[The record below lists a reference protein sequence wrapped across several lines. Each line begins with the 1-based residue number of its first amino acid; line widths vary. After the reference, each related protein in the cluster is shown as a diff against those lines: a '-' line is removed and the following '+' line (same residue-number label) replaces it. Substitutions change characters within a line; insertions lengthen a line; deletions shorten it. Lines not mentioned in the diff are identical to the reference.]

1 MNNSKYDAVTV
12 LYRRTIDKIKASP
25 QEWQNF
31 IKSNAVAYNY
41 KLPFCEKIL
50 LYAQRPN
57 AKAVLEMQQWN
68 KSFNRVVARGVKG
81 IAIYN
86 SNIAQRYLKYYF
98 DVSDTL
104 PTANSIDVPIWE
116 VDSANYNIITD
127 YFHNNYDYNDDI
139 TVTIQNAVNSLSTDI
154 IDDYLEN
161 NHDVF
166 SNYSK
171 DNLKVS
177 LHELVNN
184 TSSLLITERL
194 GINKNDFYDND
205 FDFISTCNR
214 DEVIFVG
221 NIVTNVT
228 SEILSDISRLVLLDR
243 RKSYENSKGQG
254 QWSNLHSTRGL
265 SSTKSSN
272 RNETSTR
279 EVRRDEVQVSER
291 EQGSQVLESVNI
303 RQTERTST
311 ENSRP
316 SKSESGTLS
325 QTDGERG
332 TSDRGP
338 ESERP
343 NEMGPDDEQH
353 QEQSRGSS
361 SEGNSLQLTETI
373 KPLIEYDEQINSIEQ
388 EAEEQK
394 KSSAFSFTQNDNDI
408 PEEVITSIIQYGGS
422 IENSKF
428 RIYEQFQKSLSK
440 KENADFLKDEYG
452 SGGVYPFAVTSTY
465 SSYLDF
471 DSRGIHIDYEP
482 NDGNRISVTLK
493 WNEVE
498 KRVSELIL
506 TDKYLSPNEMDKYV
520 EKTLADKIETENK
533 NNNIKNKDYSFDYQL
548 LDRLRSDCRYYL
560 DGHRN
565 PDLLWAGSVEEQIK
579 EMRKL
584 YNSFPS
590 DKKPQWITEEDINH
604 FEVEML
610 NDNNINI
617 DLEDYVGKEITID
630 ERLFTIEN
638 IKNNKVELRDITN
651 PTSVPI
657 FRFESTEFIK
667 HILDNNSVEYEYSY
681 KQGDI
686 VHINSMDF
694 VVRSVDGD
702 NVVIADVNY
711 PLMVQSFSKND
722 FEDKLALSASNDFL
736 KQVKKSEDEVVES
749 ESVDN
754 LSNITTS
761 KPTEDKAEIVSDIKT
776 KVVTSEKYN
785 FDYSTV
791 SIPTGKKEKYL
802 NNINAIKK
810 LKELEKE
817 NRLATPT
824 EQETLGKYVGWGG
837 LSEAFDKNNL
847 SWTNEYNELSSL
859 LSSDE
864 YSSAREST
872 LSAFYTPTTV
882 TKAIYKVLDK
892 MGFKNGN
899 ILEPSCGVGNF
910 IGMLPKEMSNSNVYG
925 VELDTISSSIAK
937 QLYQKAHIINSP
949 YEDTDL
955 PNNFFDVTI
964 GNVPFGD
971 FKVVDKKYDKYN
983 FLIHDYFFAKSLDKL
998 RPNGVMAFIT
1008 SKGTMDKKNSSF
1020 RRYMSQRADLLGAIR
1035 LPNHTFSSLAGTEVT
1050 SDILFFKKRSN
1061 VTHIEPSWVNVTTS
1075 EDGISL
1081 NNYFV
1086 ENPDMIIGGMKNV
1099 SGRFGLTS
1107 ECVLDDK
1114 EQFEKLLNN
1123 AINNINV
1130 SGITFDDNVIDID
1143 SNDDTEEVIPATADV
1158 KNFSY
1163 AIIDDKIY
1171 YRENSLM
1178 TLQQLGEV
1186 PTKRVK
1192 GLVEIRD
1199 CLRTLIEYESEDYSD
1214 GEIKYQQNKLNVLY
1228 DNFTKDYGAITSR
1241 ANKLAFEK
1249 DSSYY
1254 LLSSLENID
1263 KNNVV
1268 HKADIFTKRTIRP
1281 HKPVT
1286 SVDTSVEALTV
1297 SISEKATIDMEYM
1310 QELVGKT
1317 EEEIYDDL
1325 RGVIFLNPLYD
1336 ENNGADKYINADEY
1350 LSGNVREKLAVATK
1364 LAESNPEYNIN
1375 VMALKDVQPEELS
1388 ASEISVRLGSTWI
1401 PPKYV
1406 EQFVHELMETPFY
1419 AKGIIKVNYI
1429 SVTGEWNIQ
1438 GKSSDR
1444 SNVKAYKTYGTSR
1457 VNGYKII
1464 EDTLNLKDVRV
1475 FDYEET
1481 PDGKKRAILNK
1492 KETTIAQSKQETIKQ
1507 KFVDWIFKDPT
1518 RRNDLCE
1525 IYNKRFNSN
1534 RTREYDGSHINFVG
1548 MNPDITLKEHQ
1559 INAVARILYGGN
1571 TLLAHT
1577 VGAGKTFEMVA
1588 ASQESKRLGLCTK
1601 SMFVVPN
1608 HLTEQW
1614 AKEYLQLY
1622 SSANIL
1628 VATKKDFQT
1637 KNRKRFCSR
1646 IATGDYDAIIIGHS
1660 QFEKIPVSIERQ
1672 RSILEEQLNDVLVG
1686 IQEAKSNIGDNIT
1699 VKALERTKKGI
1710 ENKLK
1715 KLNDQSRKDDVI
1727 TFEELGVDRLFVD
1740 ESHYYK
1746 NLFLYTKMRNVGG
1759 IAQTEAQKSSDMFM
1773 KCRYMDEVTGGKGII
1788 FATGTPISNS
1798 MVELYTIQRYLQYN
1812 TLDENHLLHFDEWAS
1827 TFGETVTAIEL
1838 NPEGSGYRA
1847 KTRFAKFYNLPE
1859 LMTMFKEV
1867 ADIQTADMLKL
1878 PVPKANYHNVVVKP
1892 SEMQIRMVEALSE
1905 RADKVRNNEVDP
1917 TVDNMLKIT
1926 NDGRKLALDQRLIDD
1941 TLDDFPESK
1950 VNVCANNVFKIWQDG
1965 IPKKTTQLIFC
1976 DLSTPSKDKFNVYDD
1991 IKNKLIDKGVPEEEI
2006 AFIHDAKTENQ
2017 KAELFDKVRNGEVRV
2032 LFGSTQKMGAGTNVQ
2047 DRIIASHDL
2056 DCPWRPSDLEQ
2067 RLGRTVRQG
2076 NTNEEVEIYRYVTE
2090 KTFDAY
2096 LYQLV
2101 EGKQKFA
2108 SQIMTSKS
2116 PARIAEDIDETALSY
2131 AEIKMLA
2138 TGNPY
2143 IKEKMDLDIQVQKLE
2158 LLKSSFNS
2166 VKYELEDKI
2175 IKYYPQKILETET
2188 VIEGLKADIK
2198 IANSNKSDKFTGL
2211 VLNGQMY
2218 SDKKEAGTQLLEVT
2232 KKTKKI
2238 KSPKPTKIGEYR
2250 GFDVLC
2256 VYDIW
2261 ERQPYL
2267 KLKNNLSHHLELG
2280 SDTFGNITR
2289 LDNCLNNLT
2298 KLLDSNVAKLDN
2310 VKKQLENA
2318 KEEVKKPFA
2327 QEDEL
2332 KTKKA
2337 RLYELNSML
2346 NLDDTNREKEET
2358 HYYMEVFTEEDKDNL
2373 IANGFDNYVQKE
2385 DSYIF
2390 KVDISDKDKIENILS
2405 SPSQKMCI

>member
-265 SSTKSSN
+265 SGTKSSN
-272 RNETSTR
+272 RNETGTR

-325 QTDGERG
+325 QTDGDRG
-332 TSDRGP
+332 TSDRGT

-343 NEMGPDDEQH
+343 NEVGSVDEQH

-361 SEGNSLQLTETI
+361 GEGNSLQLTDTI

-604 FEVEML
+604 FEAEML
-610 NDNNINI
+610 KDNNINI
-617 DLEDYVGKEITID
+617 DLE
-630 ERLFTIEN
+630 
-638 IKNNKVELRDITN
+638 
-651 PTSVPI
+651 
-657 FRFESTEFIK
+657 
-667 HILDNNSVEYEYSY
+667 NNSAEYEYSY

-722 FEDKLALSASNDFL
+722 FEDKLALSTSNDFL

-754 LSNITTS
+754 LFT
-761 KPTEDKAEIVSDIKT
+761 
-776 KVVTSEKYN
+776 VVTSEKYN

-810 LKELEKE
+810 LKQLEKE
-817 NRLATPT
+817 NRLATPE
-824 EQETLGKYVGWGG
+824 EQEILGKYVGWGG
-837 LSEAFDKNNL
+837 LSEVFDKNNS

-872 LSAFYTPTTV
+872 LSAFYTPSTV
-882 TKAIYKVLDK
+882 TKAIYKVLER

-910 IGMLPKEMSNSNVYG
+910 IGMLPKEMSNNNVYG
-925 VELDTISSSIAK
+925 VELDTISSAIAK
-937 QLYQKAHIINSP
+937 QLYQKANIINSP
-949 YEDTDL
+949 YEEADL

-1020 RRYMSQRADLLGAIR
+1020 RRYMSQRADLIGAIR

-1061 VTHIEPSWVNVTTS
+1061 ITHIEPDWINVTTS

-1081 NNYFV
+1081 NNYFID
-1086 ENPDMIIGGMKNV
+1086 NPDMIIGEMKNV

-1114 EQFEKLLNN
+1114 DKFEELLNN
-1123 AINNINV
+1123 AISNINTD
-1130 SGITFDDNVIDID
+1130 SISFDNTIIIDDNDE
-1143 SNDDTEEVIPATADV
+1143 NEEVIPATSDV

-1163 AIIDDKIY
+1163 TLVDDKIY

-1178 TLQQLGEV
+1178 TLQQLGDI

-1192 GLVEIRD
+1192 GMLGIRD
-1199 CLRTLIEYESEDYSD
+1199 CLRTLIEYETEDYSD

-1241 ANKLAFEK
+1241 ANRLAFEK

-1317 EEEIYDDL
+1317 EEEIYDAL
-1325 RGVIFLNPLYD
+1325 RGVIFLNPLFD
-1336 ENNGADKYINADEY
+1336 ENNGAEKYINADEY

-1444 SNVKAYKTYGTSR
+1444 SNIKAYKTYGTSR

-1464 EDTLNLKDVRV
+1464 EDTLNLKDVRI
-1475 FDYEET
+1475 FDYEEL

-1588 ASQESKRLGLCTK
+1588 AAQESKRLGLCTK

-1622 SSANIL
+1622 PSANIL
-1628 VATKKDFQT
+1628 VSTKKDFQT

-1686 IQEAKSNIGDNIT
+1686 IQEAKSKIGDNIT

-1773 KCRYMDEVTGGKGII
+1773 KCRYMDEITGGKGII

-1965 IPKKTTQLIFC
+1965 ISKKTTQLIFC

-2017 KAELFDKVRNGEVRV
+2017 KAELFEKVRNGDVRV

-2175 IKYYPQKILETET
+2175 IKYYPQEILKTET

-2218 SDKKEAGTQLLEVT
+2218 SDKKEAGTQLLEV
-2232 KKTKKI
+2232 TKKI

-2298 KLLDSNVAKLDN
+2298 KLLDNNVAKLDN
-2310 VKKQLENA
+2310 VKNQLENA

-2327 QEDEL
+2327 QEEEL

-2346 NLDDTNREKEET
+2346 NLDDTNRTEKKET
-2358 HYYMEVFTEEDKDNL
+2358 PYYNEVFSEEDKDTL
-2373 IANGFDNYVQKE
+2373 VQNGFDNYVQKE

>member
-272 RNETSTR
+272 RNETGTR

-311 ENSRP
+311 ENSGP

-332 TSDRGP
+332 TSDRGT

-343 NEMGPDDEQH
+343 NEVGSVDEQH

-361 SEGNSLQLTETI
+361 GEGNSLQLTDTI

-498 KRVSELIL
+498 KRVSELIM

-520 EKTLADKIETENK
+520 EKTLADKIETESK
-533 NNNIKNKDYSFDYQL
+533 
-548 LDRLRSDCRYYL
+548 
-560 DGHRN
+560 
-565 PDLLWAGSVEEQIK
+565 
-579 EMRKL
+579 
-584 YNSFPS
+584 
-590 DKKPQWITEEDINH
+590 
-604 FEVEML
+604 

-651 PTSVPI
+651 PNSIPI

-667 HILDNNSVEYEYSY
+667 NILDNNSAEYEYSY

-694 VVRSVDGD
+694 VVRSVNDD
-702 NVVIADVNY
+702 SVVIADVNY
-711 PLMVQSFSKND
+711 PLMVQSFSKSD
-722 FEDKLALSASNDFL
+722 FEDKLSLSTSNDFL
-736 KQVKKSEDEVVES
+736 KQVKNSEDEVVES

-754 LSNITTS
+754 LSTVE
-761 KPTEDKAEIVSDIKT
+761 PTEEKTENNSDSRT

-810 LKELEKE
+810 LKELDKG
-817 NRLATPT
+817 NRLATPE
-824 EQETLGKYVGWGG
+824 EQEILGKYVGWGG
-837 LSEAFDKNNL
+837 LSEAFDNNNL

-859 LSSDE
+859 LSPDE

-872 LSAFYTPTTV
+872 LSAFYTPSTV

-1020 RRYMSQRADLLGAIR
+1020 RRYLSQRADLLGAIR
-1035 LPNHTFSSLAGTEVT
+1035 LPHHTFSSLAGTDVT

-1086 ENPDMIIGGMKNV
+1086 ENPSMIIGEMKNV

-1114 EQFEKLLNN
+1114 DQFEELLNN
-1123 AINNINV
+1123 AINNINI

-1163 AIIDDKIY
+1163 AIIDNKIY

-1192 GLVEIRD
+1192 GLVDIRD

-1228 DNFTKDYGAITSR
+1228 DNFTKDYGSITSR
-1241 ANKLAFEK
+1241 ANRLAFDK

-1336 ENNGADKYINADEY
+1336 ENNGAEKYINADEY

-1364 LAESNPEYNIN
+1364 FAESNPEYNIN

-1492 KETTIAQSKQETIKQ
+1492 KETTIAQSKQDTIKQ

-1548 MNPDITLKEHQ
+1548 MNSDITLKKHQ

-1608 HLTEQW
+1608 YLTEQW

-1622 SSANIL
+1622 PSANIL
-1628 VATKKDFQT
+1628 IATKKDFQT

-1686 IQEAKSNIGDNIT
+1686 IQKAKSKIGDNIT

-1812 TLDENHLLHFDEWAS
+1812 TLAENHLLHFDEWAS

-1965 IPKKTTQLIFC
+1965 VPKKTTQLIFC

-2017 KAELFDKVRNGEVRV
+2017 KAELFEKVRNGDVRV

-2232 KKTKKI
+2232 KKI

-2250 GFDVLC
+2250 GFDLLC

-2310 VKKQLENA
+2310 VKNQLENA

-2327 QEDEL
+2327 QDEEL
-2332 KTKKA
+2332 KAKKA

-2358 HYYMEVFTEEDKDNL
+2358 PYYKEVFTEEDKDNL

>member
-316 SKSESGTLS
+316 SKSESGTLN

-332 TSDRGP
+332 TSDRGT
-338 ESERP
+338 ENERS
-343 NEMGPDDEQH
+343 NEVGSVDEQH

-361 SEGNSLQLTETI
+361 GEGNSLQLTETI

-590 DKKPQWITEEDINH
+590 DKKPLWITEEDINH
-604 FEVEML
+604 FEAEML
-610 NDNNINI
+610 KDNNINI
-617 DLEDYVGKEITID
+617 DLE
-630 ERLFTIEN
+630 
-638 IKNNKVELRDITN
+638 
-651 PTSVPI
+651 
-657 FRFESTEFIK
+657 
-667 HILDNNSVEYEYSY
+667 NNSAEYEYSY

-722 FEDKLALSASNDFL
+722 FDDKLALSTSNDFL

-754 LSNITTS
+754 LSTVE
-761 KPTEDKAEIVSDIKT
+761 PTEEKAEIVSDT
-776 KVVTSEKYN
+776 VVTSEKYN

-791 SIPTGKKEKYL
+791 SIPTNKKEKYL

-810 LKELEKE
+810 LKQLEKE
-817 NRLATPT
+817 NRLATPE

-837 LSEAFDKNNL
+837 LSEAFDKNNS

-859 LSSDE
+859 LSPDE

-872 LSAFYTPTTV
+872 LSAFYTPSTV
-882 TKAIYKVLDK
+882 TKAIYKVLDR

-910 IGMLPKEMSNSNVYG
+910 IGMLPTEMSNSNVYG

-937 QLYQKAHIINSP
+937 QLYQKANIINSP

-1020 RRYMSQRADLLGAIR
+1020 RRYMSQRADLIGAIR
-1035 LPNHTFSSLAGTEVT
+1035 LHNHTFSSLAGTEVT

-1086 ENPDMIIGGMKNV
+1086 ENPNMIIGEMKNV
-1099 SGRFGLTS
+1099 SGRYGLTS

-1114 EQFEKLLNN
+1114 NQFEELLNN

-1163 AIIDDKIY
+1163 AIVDDKIY

-1178 TLQQLGEV
+1178 TLQELGEV

-1214 GEIKYQQNKLNVLY
+1214 GEIKYQQNKLNVFY

-1241 ANKLAFEK
+1241 ANRLAFEK

-1254 LLSSLENID
+1254 LLSSLENFD

-1325 RGVIFLNPLYD
+1325 RGVIFLNPLFD

-1364 LAESNPEYNIN
+1364 LAENNPEYNIN

-1419 AKGIIKVNYI
+1419 LKGIIKVNYI

-1622 SSANIL
+1622 PSANIL
-1628 VATKKDFQT
+1628 VSTKKDFQT

-1686 IQEAKSNIGDNIT
+1686 IQEAKSKIGDNIT

-1965 IPKKTTQLIFC
+1965 VPKKTTQLIFC

-2017 KAELFDKVRNGEVRV
+2017 KAELFEKVRNGDVRV

-2047 DRIIASHDL
+2047 DKIIASHDL

-2175 IKYYPQKILETET
+2175 IKYYPQEILKTET

-2218 SDKKEAGTQLLEVT
+2218 SDKKEAGTQLLEV
-2232 KKTKKI
+2232 TKKI

-2298 KLLDSNVAKLDN
+2298 KLLDNNVAKLDN
-2310 VKKQLENA
+2310 VKNQLENA

-2327 QEDEL
+2327 QEEEL

-2346 NLDDTNREKEET
+2346 NLDDTNRTEKKET
-2358 HYYMEVFTEEDKDNL
+2358 PYYKEVFSEEDKDTL
-2373 IANGFDNYVQKE
+2373 VQNGFDNYVQKE

>member
-177 LHELVNN
+177 LHELVDN

-272 RNETSTR
+272 RNETGTR

-332 TSDRGP
+332 TSDRGT
-338 ESERP
+338 ENERP
-343 NEMGPDDEQH
+343 NEVGSIDEQH

-361 SEGNSLQLTETI
+361 GEGNSLQLTETI

-482 NDGNRISVTLK
+482 DDGNRISVTLK

-520 EKTLADKIETENK
+520 EKTLADKIKTENK
-533 NNNIKNKDYSFDYQL
+533 KNITKNKDYSFDYQL

-565 PDLLWAGSVEEQIK
+565 PDLLWAGSVEDQIK

-604 FEVEML
+604 FEAEML
-610 NDNNINI
+610 KDNNINI

-638 IKNNKVELRDITN
+638 INNNKVELRDITN
-651 PTSVPI
+651 PSSVPI

-694 VVRSVDGD
+694 VVRSVNDD
-702 NVVIADVNY
+702 SIVIADVNY
-711 PLMVQSFSKND
+711 PLMVQSFSKSD
-722 FEDKLALSASNDFL
+722 FEDKLSLSTSNDFL
-736 KQVKKSEDEVVES
+736 KQVKNSENEVVES
-749 ESVDN
+749 ESVDK
-754 LSNITTS
+754 LSTVE
-761 KPTEDKAEIVSDIKT
+761 PTDAKTEIVSDIKT
-776 KVVTSEKYN
+776 TVVTSEKYN

-810 LKELEKE
+810 LKELDKE
-817 NRLATPT
+817 NRLATPE
-824 EQETLGKYVGWGG
+824 EQEILGKYVGWGG
-837 LSEAFDKNNL
+837 LSEAFDKNNS

-859 LSSDE
+859 LSPDE

-872 LSAFYTPTTV
+872 LSAFYTPSTV

-892 MGFKNGN
+892 MGFKSGN

-910 IGMLPKEMSNSNVYG
+910 IGMLPTEMSNSNVYG

-1020 RRYMSQRADLLGAIR
+1020 RRYLSQRADLLGAIR
-1035 LPNHTFSSLAGTEVT
+1035 LHNHTFSSLAGTEVT

-1061 VTHIEPSWVNVTTS
+1061 VTHIEPSWVNVTTF

-1086 ENPDMIIGGMKNV
+1086 ENPNMIIGEMKNV

-1114 EQFEKLLNN
+1114 EQFEELLNN

-1163 AIIDDKIY
+1163 AIVDDKIY

-1192 GLVEIRD
+1192 GLVDIRD

-1241 ANKLAFEK
+1241 ANRLAFEK

-1254 LLSSLENID
+1254 LLSSLENLD
-1263 KNNVV
+1263 KNKVV

-1325 RGVIFLNPLYD
+1325 RGVIFLNPLFD

-1364 LAESNPEYNIN
+1364 LAENNPEYNIN

-1464 EDTLNLKDVRV
+1464 EDTLNLKDVRI
-1475 FDYEET
+1475 FDYVEL
-1481 PDGKKRAILNK
+1481 PDGKKKAILNK

-1608 HLTEQW
+1608 YLTEQW

-1622 SSANIL
+1622 PSANIL

-1686 IQEAKSNIGDNIT
+1686 IQEAKSKIGDNIT

-1812 TLDENHLLHFDEWAS
+1812 TLAENHLLHFDEWAS

-1965 IPKKTTQLIFC
+1965 VPKKTTQLIFC

-2017 KAELFDKVRNGEVRV
+2017 KAELFEKVRNGDVRV

-2047 DRIIASHDL
+2047 DKIIASHDL

-2143 IKEKMDLDIQVQKLE
+2143 IKEKMDLDIQVQKLD

-2232 KKTKKI
+2232 KKI

-2298 KLLDSNVAKLDN
+2298 KLLDNNVAKLDN
-2310 VKKQLENA
+2310 VKNQLENA

-2327 QEDEL
+2327 QEEEL

-2346 NLDDTNREKEET
+2346 NLDDTNRTEKKET
-2358 HYYMEVFTEEDKDNL
+2358 PYYKEVFTEEDKDNL

>member
-31 IKSNAVAYNY
+31 IKSVAYNY
-41 KLPFCEKIL
+41 KLSFDDKVL

-57 AKAVLEMQQWN
+57 AKAVLELKQWN
-68 KSFNRVVARGVKG
+68 KIFGRVVTKGVKG
-81 IAIYN
+81 IAVFN
-86 SNIAQRYLKYYF
+86 NIPLRHSLKYYF
-98 DVSDTL
+98 DISDTL
-104 PTANSIDVPIWE
+104 PTNHSVDVPIWE
-116 VDSANYNIITD
+116 IDNDNYHIVTD
-127 YFHNNYDYNDDI
+127 YFRSNFDYNDDI
-139 TVTIQNAVNSLSTDI
+139 TVTIQNAVNSLSSDVI
-154 IDDYLEN
+154 NDYLDN
-161 NHDVF
+161 NDNEF
-166 SNYSK
+166 KSYTK
-171 DNLKVS
+171 DNLLSPLKEV
-177 LHELVNN
+177 VNN
-184 TSSLLITERL
+184 SSSLLIAERL
-194 GINKNDFYDND
+194 GINKNDFYDSD
-205 FDFISTCNR
+205 FEFISNCSHKEIN
-214 DEVIFVG
+214 IIG
-221 NIVTNVT
+221 NIVTDV
-228 SEILSDISRLVLLDR
+228 SSGILSDISKLVLLDNR
-243 RKSYENSKGQG
+243 RKSYDNSEGQE
-254 QWSNLHSTRGL
+254 QRTNLHSARGL
-265 SSTKSSN
+265 SSTEPSIG
-272 RNETSTR
+272 NETGTR
-279 EVRRDEVQVSER
+279 KVRRDEILVSEGKEEDNLHR
-291 EQGSQVLESVNI
+291 VIDNGQV
-303 RQTERTST
+303 ERTST

-325 QTDGERG
+325 QTDGDRG
-332 TSDRGP
+332 TSDRGT

-343 NEMGPDDEQH
+343 NEVGSVDEQH

-361 SEGNSLQLTETI
+361 GEGNSLQLTDTI

-604 FEVEML
+604 FEAEML
-610 NDNNINI
+610 KDNNINI
-617 DLEDYVGKEITID
+617 DLE
-630 ERLFTIEN
+630 
-638 IKNNKVELRDITN
+638 
-651 PTSVPI
+651 
-657 FRFESTEFIK
+657 
-667 HILDNNSVEYEYSY
+667 NNSVEYEYSY

-722 FEDKLALSASNDFL
+722 FDDKLALSTSNDFL

-754 LSNITTS
+754 LSTVE
-761 KPTEDKAEIVSDIKT
+761 PTEEKAEIVSDT
-776 KVVTSEKYN
+776 VVTSEKYN

-791 SIPTGKKEKYL
+791 SIPTNKKEKYL

-817 NRLATPT
+817 NRLATPE

-837 LSEAFDKNNL
+837 LSEAFDKNNS
-847 SWTNEYNELSSL
+847 SWINEYNELSSL

-872 LSAFYTPTTV
+872 LSAFYTPSTV
-882 TKAIYKVLDK
+882 TKAIYKVLER

-899 ILEPSCGVGNF
+899 ILEPSCGIGNF
-910 IGMLPKEMSNSNVYG
+910 IGMLPEEMSNSNVYG
-925 VELDTISSSIAK
+925 VELDSISSAIAK
-937 QLYQKAHIINSP
+937 QLYQKANIINSP

-1035 LPNHTFSSLAGTEVT
+1035 LPNYTFSSLAGTEVT

-1086 ENPDMIIGGMKNV
+1086 ENPNMIIGEMKNV

-1114 EQFEKLLNN
+1114 DKFEELLNN
-1123 AINNINV
+1123 AISNINTD
-1130 SGITFDDNVIDID
+1130 SISFDNTIIIDDNDE
-1143 SNDDTEEVIPATADV
+1143 NEEVIPATSDV

-1163 AIIDDKIY
+1163 TLVDDKIY

-1178 TLQQLGEV
+1178 TLQQLGDI

-1192 GLVEIRD
+1192 GMIGIRD
-1199 CLRTLIEYESEDYSD
+1199 CLRTLIEYETEDYSD

-1228 DNFTKDYGAITSR
+1228 DNFTKEFGLINSR
-1241 ANKLAFEK
+1241 ANRMVF
-1249 DSSYY
+1249 DDDNSYY
-1254 LLSSLENID
+1254 LLSSLENLD
-1263 KNNVV
+1263 ENNNLKS
-1268 HKADIFTKRTIRP
+1268 KADIFTKRTIRP

-1297 SISEKATIDMEYM
+1297 SISERATIDMEYM
-1310 QELVGKT
+1310 QNLVGKT
-1317 EEEIYDDL
+1317 EEEIYNDL
-1325 RGVIFLNPLYD
+1325 QGIIFLNPLYS
-1336 ENNGADKYINADEY
+1336 ETNGQDKYLNADEY
-1350 LSGNVREKLAVATK
+1350 LSGNVREKLNIVK
-1364 LAESNPEYNIN
+1364 QLVDIHPEYNIN
-1375 VMALKDVQPEELS
+1375 VIALEKVQPKDLS

-1401 PPKYV
+1401 PSKYV
-1406 EQFVHELMETPFY
+1406 EQFVHELLETPSY
-1419 AKGIIKVNYI
+1419 AKNSIKVNYI
-1429 SVTGEWNIQ
+1429 SYTGEWDIQ
-1438 GKSSDR
+1438 GKSYDR
-1444 SNVKAYKTYGTSR
+1444 GNIKAYKTYGTSR
-1457 VNGYKII
+1457 VNAYKII
-1464 EDTLNLKDVRV
+1464 EDTLNLKDVRI
-1475 FDYEET
+1475 FDYEEL
-1481 PDGKKRAILNK
+1481 PDGKKKAILNK
-1492 KETTIAQSKQETIKQ
+1492 KETTIAQSKQELIKQ
-1507 KFVDWIFKDPT
+1507 KFVDWIFKDQD
-1518 RRNDLCE
+1518 RRNDLCN
-1525 IYNKRFNSN
+1525 IYNHKFNST

-1548 MNPDITLKEHQ
+1548 MNPDITLRVHQ
-1559 INAVARILYGGN
+1559 INAIARILYGGN

-1588 ASQESKRLGLCTK
+1588 AAQESKRLGLCTK

-1614 AKEYLQLY
+1614 AREYLQLY
-1622 SSANIL
+1622 PSANIL
-1628 VATKKDFQT
+1628 VSTKKDFQT
-1637 KNRKRFCSR
+1637 KNRKKFCSK

-1672 RSILEEQLNDVLVG
+1672 RSILEEQLNEIIIG
-1686 IQEAKSNIGDNIT
+1686 IQEAKSKIGDNIT
-1699 VKALERTKKGI
+1699 VKALERSKKGI

-1773 KCRYMDEVTGGKGII
+1773 KCRYMDEVTGGKGIV

-1812 TLDENHLLHFDEWAS
+1812 TLADNQLLHFDEWAS

-1892 SEMQIRMVEALSE
+1892 SERQIEMVQSLSE

-1917 TVDNMLKIT
+1917 SVDNMLKIT

-1941 TLDDFPESK
+1941 SLEDFEGSK
-1950 VNVCANNVFKIWQDG
+1950 VNVCANNVYNIWKDG
-1965 IPKKTTQLIFC
+1965 IEDKTTQLVFC
-1976 DLSTPSKDKFNVYDD
+1976 DLSTPSKEKFNVYYD
-1991 IKNKLIDKGVPEEEI
+1991 IKSKLISKGIPENEI
-2006 AFIHDAKTENQ
+2006 AFIHDAKTEKQ
-2017 KAELFDKVRNGEVRV
+2017 KDELFSKVRSGEVRV

-2076 NTNEEVEIYRYVTE
+2076 NMNKEVEIYRYVTE
-2090 KTFDAY
+2090 QTFDAY

-2108 SQIMTSKS
+2108 SQIMTSKT
-2116 PARIAEDIDETALSY
+2116 PVRIADDIDEAALSY

-2158 LLKSSFNS
+2158 LLKSNFMST
-2166 VKYELEDKI
+2166 KYELEDKI
-2175 IKYYPQKILETET
+2175 SKYYPQEILKGET
-2188 VIEGLKADIK
+2188 VIAGLQADINVVNVK
-2198 IANSNKSDKFTGL
+2198 KSDEFSGM

-2218 SDKKEAGTQLLEVT
+2218 ADKKEAGIQLLEIS
-2232 KKTKKI
+2232 KKI
-2238 KSPKPTKIGEYR
+2238 KDTKPSKIGEYR

-2256 VYDIW
+2256 AYDFW
-2261 ERQPYL
+2261 ERKPYL
-2267 KLKNNLSHHLELG
+2267 KLKNNLSHHLEIG
-2280 SDTFGNITR
+2280 TDTFGNITR
-2289 LDNCLNNLT
+2289 MDNCLNSLS
-2298 KLLDSNVAKLDN
+2298 KLLDENKVKLEN
-2310 VKKQLENA
+2310 IKIQLENA
-2318 KEEVKKPFA
+2318 KEEVNKPFPEA
-2327 QEDEL
+2327 KEL
-2332 KTKKA
+2332 EIKKA
-2337 RLYELNSML
+2337 RLTELNSML
-2346 NLDDTNREKEET
+2346 NLDTNREEKEET
-2358 HYYMEVFTEEDKDNL
+2358 PYYKEVFTDEDKDLL
-2373 IANGFDNYVQKE
+2373 ISNGFDNYVQRE

-2390 KVDISDKDKIENILS
+2390 KVDMNDKDKIEDILAK
-2405 SPSQKMCI
+2405 QNKKMCI

>member
-98 DVSDTL
+98 DISDTL

-332 TSDRGP
+332 TSDRGT

-343 NEMGPDDEQH
+343 NEVGSIDEQH

-361 SEGNSLQLTETI
+361 GEGNSLQLTETI

-520 EKTLADKIETENK
+520 EKTLADKIKTENK
-533 NNNIKNKDYSFDYQL
+533 KNITKNKDYSFDYQL

-565 PDLLWAGSVEEQIK
+565 PDLLWAGSVEDQIK

-590 DKKPQWITEEDINH
+590 DKKPQWITDEDINH
-604 FEVEML
+604 FEAEML

-617 DLEDYVGKEITID
+617 DL
-630 ERLFTIEN
+630 EN

-651 PTSVPI
+651 PNSIPI

-711 PLMVQSFSKND
+711 PLMVQSFSKSD
-722 FEDKLALSASNDFL
+722 FEDKLSLSTSNDFL
-736 KQVKKSEDEVVES
+736 KQVKNSEDEVVES

-754 LSNITTS
+754 LSTVE
-761 KPTEDKAEIVSDIKT
+761 PTEEKTEIESDIKT

-810 LKELEKE
+810 LKELDKE
-817 NRLATPT
+817 NRLATPE
-824 EQETLGKYVGWGG
+824 EQEILGKYVGWGG
-837 LSEAFDKNNL
+837 LSEAFDKKNS
-847 SWTNEYNELSSL
+847 SWSNEYNELSSL

-998 RPNGVMAFIT
+998 RPAGVMAFIT

-1020 RRYMSQRADLLGAIR
+1020 RRYLSQRADLLGAIR
-1035 LPNHTFSSLAGTEVT
+1035 LPNHTFSSLAGTDVT

-1086 ENPDMIIGGMKNV
+1086 ENPSMIIGEMKNV

-1114 EQFEKLLNN
+1114 DQFEELLNN

-1163 AIIDDKIY
+1163 AIVDDKIY

-1192 GLVEIRD
+1192 GLVDIRD

-1241 ANKLAFEK
+1241 ANRLAFDK

-1350 LSGNVREKLAVATK
+1350 LSGNVREKFAVATK

-1548 MNPDITLKEHQ
+1548 MNPDIALREHQ

-1622 SSANIL
+1622 PSANIL

-1672 RSILEEQLNDVLVG
+1672 RSILEEQLNDVLIG
-1686 IQEAKSNIGDNIT
+1686 IQEAKSKIGDNIT

-1746 NLFLYTKMRNVGG
+1746 NLFLYTKIRNVGG

-1812 TLDENHLLHFDEWAS
+1812 TLAENHLLHFDEWAS

-2017 KAELFDKVRNGEVRV
+2017 KAELFEKVRNGDVRV

-2076 NTNEEVEIYRYVTE
+2076 NTNDEVEIYRYVTE

-2198 IANSNKSDKFTGL
+2198 IANSNKSDKFIGL

-2218 SDKKEAGTQLLEVT
+2218 SDKKEAGIQLLEV
-2232 KKTKKI
+2232 TKKI

-2261 ERQPYL
+2261 QRQPYL

-2310 VKKQLENA
+2310 VKNQLENA

-2327 QEDEL
+2327 QDEEL
-2332 KTKKA
+2332 KAKKA

-2358 HYYMEVFTEEDKDNL
+2358 PYYKEVFTEEDKDNL
-2373 IANGFDNYVQKE
+2373 IANGYDNYVQKE

>member
-12 LYRRTIDKIKASP
+12 LYRRTIDKIKTSP
-25 QEWQNF
+25 QEWQKF
-31 IKSNAVAYNY
+31 IKSVAYNY
-41 KLPFCEKIL
+41 KLSFDDKVL
-50 LYAQRPN
+50 LYAQKPN
-57 AKAVLEMQQWN
+57 AKAVLELKQWN
-68 KSFNRVVARGVKG
+68 KIFGRVVTKGVKG
-81 IAIYN
+81 IAVFN
-86 SNIAQRYLKYYF
+86 NIPLRHSLKYYF
-98 DVSDTL
+98 DISDTL
-104 PTANSIDVPIWE
+104 PTNHSVDVPIWE
-116 VDSANYNIITD
+116 INNDNYHIVTD
-127 YFHNNYDYNDDI
+127 YFRSNFDYNDDI
-139 TVTIQNAVNSLSTDI
+139 TVTIQNAVNSLSSDVI
-154 IDDYLEN
+154 NDYLDN
-161 NHDVF
+161 NDNEF
-166 SNYSK
+166 KSYTK
-171 DNLKVS
+171 DNLLSPLKEV
-177 LHELVNN
+177 VNN
-184 TSSLLITERL
+184 SSSLLIAERL
-194 GINKNDFYDND
+194 GINKNDFYDSD
-205 FDFISTCNR
+205 FEFISNCSHKEIN
-214 DEVIFVG
+214 IIG
-221 NIVTNVT
+221 NIVTDV
-228 SEILSDISRLVLLDR
+228 SSGILSDISKLVLLDNR
-243 RKSYENSKGQG
+243 RKSYDNSEGQE
-254 QWSNLHSTRGL
+254 QRTNLHSARGL
-265 SSTKSSN
+265 SSTEPSIG
-272 RNETSTR
+272 NETGTR
-279 EVRRDEVQVSER
+279 KVRRDEILVSEGKEEDNLHR
-291 EQGSQVLESVNI
+291 VIDNGQV
-303 RQTERTST
+303 ERTST
-311 ENSRP
+311 ENSGP

-332 TSDRGP
+332 TSDRGT
-338 ESERP
+338 ENERP
-343 NEMGPDDEQH
+343 NEVGSIDEQH

-361 SEGNSLQLTETI
+361 GEGNSLQLTETI

-388 EAEEQK
+388 EAEEQIN
-394 KSSAFSFTQNDNDI
+394 SSAFSFTHNDNSI

-520 EKTLADKIETENK
+520 EKTLADKIETENT

-604 FEVEML
+604 FEAEML
-610 NDNNINI
+610 KDNNINI
-617 DLEDYVGKEITID
+617 DLE
-630 ERLFTIEN
+630 
-638 IKNNKVELRDITN
+638 
-651 PTSVPI
+651 
-657 FRFESTEFIK
+657 
-667 HILDNNSVEYEYSY
+667 NNSVEYEYSY

-722 FEDKLALSASNDFL
+722 FDDKLALSTSNDFL

-761 KPTEDKAEIVSDIKT
+761 EPTEDKAETDIKT

-817 NRLATPT
+817 NRLATPE

-837 LSEAFDKNNL
+837 LSEVFDKNNS

-882 TKAIYKVLDK
+882 TKAIYKVLDR

-910 IGMLPKEMSNSNVYG
+910 IGMLPTEMSNSNVYG

-937 QLYQKAHIINSP
+937 QLYQKANIINSP

-1061 VTHIEPSWVNVTTS
+1061 ITHIEPDWINVTTS

-1081 NNYFV
+1081 NNYFID
-1086 ENPDMIIGGMKNV
+1086 NPDMIIGEMKNV
-1099 SGRFGLTS
+1099 SGRYGLTS

-1114 EQFEKLLNN
+1114 NQFEELLNN

-1178 TLQQLGEV
+1178 TLQELGEV

-1199 CLRTLIEYESEDYSD
+1199 CLRTLIVYESEDYSD

-1241 ANKLAFEK
+1241 ANRLAFEK

-1325 RGVIFLNPLYD
+1325 RGVIFLNPLFD

-1622 SSANIL
+1622 PSANIL

-1686 IQEAKSNIGDNIT
+1686 IQEAKSKIGDNIT

-1812 TLDENHLLHFDEWAS
+1812 TLAENHLLHFDEWAS

-1965 IPKKTTQLIFC
+1965 VPKKTTQLIFC

-2017 KAELFDKVRNGEVRV
+2017 KAELFEKVRNGDVRV

-2047 DRIIASHDL
+2047 DKIIASHDL

-2232 KKTKKI
+2232 KKI

-2310 VKKQLENA
+2310 VKNQLENA

-2327 QEDEL
+2327 QEEEL

-2358 HYYMEVFTEEDKDNL
+2358 PYYKEVFTEEDKDNL

>member
-161 NHDVF
+161 NHHVF

-177 LHELVNN
+177 LHELVDN

-272 RNETSTR
+272 RNETGTR

-332 TSDRGP
+332 TSDRGT

-343 NEMGPDDEQH
+343 NEVGSVDEQH

-394 KSSAFSFTQNDNDI
+394 KSSAFSFIQNDNDI

-440 KENADFLKDEYG
+440 KENADFLKNEYG

-520 EKTLADKIETENK
+520 EKTLADKIKTENK
-533 NNNIKNKDYSFDYQL
+533 KNITKNKDYSFDYQL

-590 DKKPQWITEEDINH
+590 DKKPQWITEEYINH
-604 FEVEML
+604 FEAEML
-610 NDNNINI
+610 KDNNINI
-617 DLEDYVGKEITID
+617 DLE
-630 ERLFTIEN
+630 
-638 IKNNKVELRDITN
+638 
-651 PTSVPI
+651 
-657 FRFESTEFIK
+657 
-667 HILDNNSVEYEYSY
+667 NNSAEYEYSY

-722 FEDKLALSASNDFL
+722 FEDKLALSTSNDFL

-754 LSNITTS
+754 LSTVE
-761 KPTEDKAEIVSDIKT
+761 PTEEKAEIVSDIKT
-776 KVVTSEKYN
+776 TVVTSEKYN

-810 LKELEKE
+810 LKQLEKE
-817 NRLATPT
+817 NRLATPE
-824 EQETLGKYVGWGG
+824 EQEILGKYVGWGG
-837 LSEAFDKNNL
+837 LSEVFDKNNS

-872 LSAFYTPTTV
+872 LSAFYTPSTV
-882 TKAIYKVLDK
+882 TKAIYKVLER

-899 ILEPSCGVGNF
+899 ILEPSCGIGNF
-910 IGMLPKEMSNSNVYG
+910 IGMLPTEMSNSNVYG

-937 QLYQKAHIINSP
+937 QLYQKANIINSP

-1020 RRYMSQRADLLGAIR
+1020 RRYMSQRADLIGAIR

-1050 SDILFFKKRSN
+1050 SDILFFKRRSN

-1086 ENPDMIIGGMKNV
+1086 ENPNMIIGEMKNV

-1114 EQFEKLLNN
+1114 DKFEELLNN
-1123 AINNINV
+1123 AISNINTD
-1130 SGITFDDNVIDID
+1130 SISFDNTIIIDDNDE
-1143 SNDDTEEVIPATADV
+1143 NEEVIPATSDV

-1163 AIIDDKIY
+1163 TLVDDKIY

-1178 TLQQLGEV
+1178 TLQQLGDI

-1192 GLVEIRD
+1192 GMIGIRD
-1199 CLRTLIEYESEDYSD
+1199 CLRTLIEYETEDYSD

-1228 DNFTKDYGAITSR
+1228 DNFTKEFGLINSR
-1241 ANKLAFEK
+1241 ANRMVF
-1249 DSSYY
+1249 DDDNSYY
-1254 LLSSLENID
+1254 LLSSLENLD
-1263 KNNVV
+1263 ENNNLKS
-1268 HKADIFTKRTIRP
+1268 KADIFTKRTIRP

-1297 SISEKATIDMEYM
+1297 SISERATIDMEYM
-1310 QELVGKT
+1310 QNLVGKT
-1317 EEEIYDDL
+1317 EEEIYNDL
-1325 RGVIFLNPLYD
+1325 QGIIFLNPLYS
-1336 ENNGADKYINADEY
+1336 ETNGQDKYLNADEY
-1350 LSGNVREKLAVATK
+1350 LSGNVREKLNIVK
-1364 LAESNPEYNIN
+1364 QLVDIHPEYNIN
-1375 VMALKDVQPEELS
+1375 VIALEKVQPKDLS

-1401 PPKYV
+1401 PSKYV
-1406 EQFVHELMETPFY
+1406 EQFVHELLETPSY
-1419 AKGIIKVNYI
+1419 AKNSIKVNYI
-1429 SVTGEWNIQ
+1429 SYTGEWDIQ
-1438 GKSSDR
+1438 GKSYDR
-1444 SNVKAYKTYGTSR
+1444 GNVKAYKTYGTSR
-1457 VNGYKII
+1457 VNAYKII
-1464 EDTLNLKDVRV
+1464 EDTLNLKDVRI
-1475 FDYEET
+1475 FDYEEL
-1481 PDGKKRAILNK
+1481 PDGKKKAILNK
-1492 KETTIAQSKQETIKQ
+1492 KETTIAQSKQELIKQ
-1507 KFVDWIFKDPT
+1507 KFVDWIFKDQD
-1518 RRNDLCE
+1518 RRNDLCN
-1525 IYNKRFNSN
+1525 IYNHKFNST

-1548 MNPDITLKEHQ
+1548 MNPDITLRVHQ
-1559 INAVARILYGGN
+1559 INAIARILYGGN

-1588 ASQESKRLGLCTK
+1588 AAQESKRLGLCTK

-1614 AKEYLQLY
+1614 AREYLQLY
-1622 SSANIL
+1622 PSANIL
-1628 VATKKDFQT
+1628 VSTKKDFQT
-1637 KNRKRFCSR
+1637 KNRKKFCSK

-1672 RSILEEQLNDVLVG
+1672 RSILEEQLNEIVIG
-1686 IQEAKSNIGDNIT
+1686 IQEAKSKIGDNIT
-1699 VKALERTKKGI
+1699 VKALERSKKGI

-1773 KCRYMDEVTGGKGII
+1773 KCRYMDEVTGGKGIV

-1812 TLDENHLLHFDEWAS
+1812 TLADNQLLHFDEWAS

-1892 SEMQIRMVEALSE
+1892 SERQIEMVQSLSE

-1917 TVDNMLKIT
+1917 SVDNMLKIT

-1941 TLDDFPESK
+1941 SLEDFEGSK
-1950 VNVCANNVFKIWQDG
+1950 VNVCANNVYNIWKDG
-1965 IPKKTTQLIFC
+1965 IEDKTTQLVFC
-1976 DLSTPSKDKFNVYDD
+1976 DLSTPSKEKFNVYYD
-1991 IKNKLIDKGVPEEEI
+1991 IKSKLISKGIPENEI
-2006 AFIHDAKTENQ
+2006 AFIHDAKTEKQ
-2017 KAELFDKVRNGEVRV
+2017 KDELFSKVRSGEVRV

-2076 NTNEEVEIYRYVTE
+2076 NMNKEVEIYRYVTE
-2090 KTFDAY
+2090 QTFDAY

-2108 SQIMTSKS
+2108 SQIMTSKT
-2116 PARIAEDIDETALSY
+2116 PVRIADDIDEAALSY

-2158 LLKSSFNS
+2158 LLKSNFMST
-2166 VKYELEDKI
+2166 KYELEDKI
-2175 IKYYPQKILETET
+2175 SKYYPQEILKGET
-2188 VIEGLKADIK
+2188 VIAGLQADINVVNVK
-2198 IANSNKSDKFTGL
+2198 KSDEFSGM
-2211 VLNGQMY
+2211 VLNSQMY
-2218 SDKKEAGTQLLEVT
+2218 ADKKEAGIQLLEI
-2232 KKTKKI
+2232 TKKI
-2238 KSPKPTKIGEYR
+2238 KDTKPSKIGEYR

-2256 VYDIW
+2256 AYDFW
-2261 ERQPYL
+2261 ERKPYL
-2267 KLKNNLSHHLELG
+2267 KLKNNLSHHLEIG
-2280 SDTFGNITR
+2280 TDTFGNITR
-2289 LDNCLNNLT
+2289 MDNCLNSLS
-2298 KLLDSNVAKLDN
+2298 KLLDENKVKLEN
-2310 VKKQLENA
+2310 IKIQLENA
-2318 KEEVKKPFA
+2318 KEEVNKPFSEA
-2327 QEDEL
+2327 KEL
-2332 KTKKA
+2332 EIKKA
-2337 RLYELNSML
+2337 RLTELNSML
-2346 NLDDTNREKEET
+2346 NLDTNREEKEET
-2358 HYYMEVFTEEDKDNL
+2358 PYYKEVFSEEDKDTL
-2373 IANGFDNYVQKE
+2373 VQNGFDNYVQKE

>member
-272 RNETSTR
+272 RNETGTR

-332 TSDRGP
+332 TSDQGT

-343 NEMGPDDEQH
+343 NEVGSVDEQH

-361 SEGNSLQLTETI
+361 GEGNSLQLTDTI
-373 KPLIEYDEQINSIEQ
+373 KPLIEYNEQINSIEQ
-388 EAEEQK
+388 EAEEQIN
-394 KSSAFSFTQNDNDI
+394 SSAFSFTHNDNDI
-408 PEEVITSIIQYGGS
+408 PEEVITSIIQYGSS

-440 KENADFLKDEYG
+440 KENADFLKNEYG

-506 TDKYLSPNEMDKYV
+506 TDKYLSTNEMDKYV

-604 FEVEML
+604 FEAEML
-610 NDNNINI
+610 KDNNINI
-617 DLEDYVGKEITID
+617 DLE
-630 ERLFTIEN
+630 
-638 IKNNKVELRDITN
+638 
-651 PTSVPI
+651 
-657 FRFESTEFIK
+657 
-667 HILDNNSVEYEYSY
+667 NNSAEYEYSY

-722 FEDKLALSASNDFL
+722 FDDKLALSTSNDFL

-754 LSNITTS
+754 LSTVE
-761 KPTEDKAEIVSDIKT
+761 PTEEKAEIVSDT
-776 KVVTSEKYN
+776 VVTSEKYN

-791 SIPTGKKEKYL
+791 SIPTNKKEKYL

-817 NRLATPT
+817 NRLATPE

-837 LSEAFDKNNL
+837 LSEAFDKNNS

-859 LSSDE
+859 LSPDE

-882 TKAIYKVLDK
+882 TKAIYKVLDR

-910 IGMLPKEMSNSNVYG
+910 IGMLPTEMSNSNVYG

-937 QLYQKAHIINSP
+937 QLYQKANIINSP
-949 YEDTDL
+949 YEEADL

-998 RPNGVMAFIT
+998 KPNGVMAFIT

-1020 RRYMSQRADLLGAIR
+1020 RRYMSQRADLIGAIR
-1035 LPNHTFSSLAGTEVT
+1035 LHNHTFSSLAGTEVT

-1061 VTHIEPSWVNVTTS
+1061 ITHIEPDWINVTTS

-1081 NNYFV
+1081 NNYFID
-1086 ENPDMIIGGMKNV
+1086 NPNMIIGEMKNV

-1114 EQFEKLLNN
+1114 DKFEELLNN
-1123 AINNINV
+1123 AISNINTD
-1130 SGITFDDNVIDID
+1130 SISFDNTIIIDDNDE
-1143 SNDDTEEVIPATADV
+1143 NEEVIPATSDV

-1163 AIIDDKIY
+1163 TLVDDKIY

-1178 TLQQLGEV
+1178 TLQQLGDI

-1192 GLVEIRD
+1192 GMIGIRD
-1199 CLRTLIEYESEDYSD
+1199 CLRTLIEYETEDYSD

-1228 DNFTKDYGAITSR
+1228 DNFTKEFGLINSR
-1241 ANKLAFEK
+1241 ANRMVF
-1249 DSSYY
+1249 DDDNSYY
-1254 LLSSLENID
+1254 LLSSLENLD
-1263 KNNVV
+1263 ENNNLKS
-1268 HKADIFTKRTIRP
+1268 KADIFTKRTIRP

-1297 SISEKATIDMEYM
+1297 SISERATIDMEYM
-1310 QELVGKT
+1310 QNLVGKT
-1317 EEEIYDDL
+1317 EEEIYNDL
-1325 RGVIFLNPLYD
+1325 QGIIFLNPLYS
-1336 ENNGADKYINADEY
+1336 ETNGQDKYLNADEY
-1350 LSGNVREKLAVATK
+1350 LSGNVREKLNIVK
-1364 LAESNPEYNIN
+1364 QLVDIHPEYNIN
-1375 VMALKDVQPEELS
+1375 VIALEKVQPKDLS

-1401 PPKYV
+1401 PSKYV
-1406 EQFVHELMETPFY
+1406 EQFVHELLETPSY
-1419 AKGIIKVNYI
+1419 AKNSIKVNYI
-1429 SVTGEWNIQ
+1429 SYTGEWDIQ
-1438 GKSSDR
+1438 GKSYDR
-1444 SNVKAYKTYGTSR
+1444 GNVKAYKTYGTSR
-1457 VNGYKII
+1457 VNAYKII
-1464 EDTLNLKDVRV
+1464 EDTLNLKDVRI
-1475 FDYEET
+1475 FDYEEL
-1481 PDGKKRAILNK
+1481 PDGKKKAILNK
-1492 KETTIAQSKQETIKQ
+1492 KETTIAQSKQELIKQ
-1507 KFVDWIFKDPT
+1507 KFVDWIFKDQD
-1518 RRNDLCE
+1518 RRNDLCN
-1525 IYNKRFNSN
+1525 IYNHKFNST

-1548 MNPDITLKEHQ
+1548 MNPDITLREHQ
-1559 INAVARILYGGN
+1559 INAIARILYGGN

-1588 ASQESKRLGLCTK
+1588 AAQESKRLGLCTK

-1614 AKEYLQLY
+1614 AREYLQLY
-1622 SSANIL
+1622 PSANIL
-1628 VATKKDFQT
+1628 VSTKKDFQT
-1637 KNRKRFCSR
+1637 KNRKKFCSK
-1646 IATGDYDAIIIGHS
+1646 IATGDFDAIIIGHS

-1672 RSILEEQLNDVLVG
+1672 RSILEEQLNEIVIG
-1686 IQEAKSNIGDNIT
+1686 IQEAKSKIGDNIT

-1727 TFEELGVDRLFVD
+1727 TFEKLGVDRLFVD

-1759 IAQTEAQKSSDMFM
+1759 IAQTEAQKSSDIFM
-1773 KCRYMDEVTGGKGII
+1773 KCRYMDEVTGGKGIV

-1812 TLDENHLLHFDEWAS
+1812 TLADNQLLHFDEWAS

-1892 SEMQIRMVEALSE
+1892 SERQIEMVQSLSE
-1905 RADKVRNNEVDP
+1905 RADKVRNNEVDQS
-1917 TVDNMLKIT
+1917 VDNMLKIT
-1926 NDGRKLALDQRLIDD
+1926 SDGRKLALDQRLIDD
-1941 TLDDFPESK
+1941 SLEDFEGSK
-1950 VNVCANNVFKIWQDG
+1950 VNVCANNVYNIWKDG
-1965 IPKKTTQLIFC
+1965 IEDKTTQLVFC
-1976 DLSTPSKDKFNVYDD
+1976 DLSTPSKEKFNVYDD
-1991 IKNKLIDKGVPEEEI
+1991 IKSKLISKGIPENEI
-2006 AFIHDAKTENQ
+2006 AFIHDAKTEKQ
-2017 KAELFDKVRNGEVRV
+2017 KDELFSKVRSGEVRV

-2076 NTNEEVEIYRYVTE
+2076 NMNKEVEIYRYVTE
-2090 KTFDAY
+2090 QTFDAY

-2108 SQIMTSKS
+2108 SQIMTSKT
-2116 PARIAEDIDETALSY
+2116 PVRIADDIDEAALSY

-2158 LLKSSFNS
+2158 LLKSNFMST
-2166 VKYELEDKI
+2166 KYELEDKI
-2175 IKYYPQKILETET
+2175 SKYYPQEILKGET
-2188 VIEGLKADIK
+2188 VIAGLQADINVVNVK
-2198 IANSNKSDKFTGL
+2198 KSDEFSGM

-2218 SDKKEAGTQLLEVT
+2218 ADKKEAGIQLLEI
-2232 KKTKKI
+2232 TKKI
-2238 KSPKPTKIGEYR
+2238 KDTKPSKIGEYR

-2256 VYDIW
+2256 AYDFW
-2261 ERQPYL
+2261 ERKPYL
-2267 KLKNNLSHHLELG
+2267 KLKNNLSHHLEIG
-2280 SDTFGNITR
+2280 TDTFGNITR
-2289 LDNCLNNLT
+2289 MDNCLNSLS
-2298 KLLDSNVAKLDN
+2298 KLLDENKVKLEN
-2310 VKKQLENA
+2310 IKIQLENA
-2318 KEEVKKPFA
+2318 KEEVNKPFPEA
-2327 QEDEL
+2327 KEL
-2332 KTKKA
+2332 EIKKA
-2337 RLYELNSML
+2337 RLTELNSML
-2346 NLDDTNREKEET
+2346 NLDTNREEKEET
-2358 HYYMEVFTEEDKDNL
+2358 PYYKEVFSEEDKDTL
-2373 IANGFDNYVQKE
+2373 VQNGFDNYVQKE

>member
-139 TVTIQNAVNSLSTDI
+139 TVTIQNAVNGLSTDI

-265 SSTKSSN
+265 SGTKSSN
-272 RNETSTR
+272 RNETGTW

-325 QTDGERG
+325 QTDGDRG
-332 TSDRGP
+332 TSDRGT

-343 NEMGPDDEQH
+343 NEVGSVDEQH

-361 SEGNSLQLTETI
+361 GEGNSLQLTDTI

-604 FEVEML
+604 FEAEML
-610 NDNNINI
+610 KDNNINI
-617 DLEDYVGKEITID
+617 DLE
-630 ERLFTIEN
+630 
-638 IKNNKVELRDITN
+638 
-651 PTSVPI
+651 
-657 FRFESTEFIK
+657 
-667 HILDNNSVEYEYSY
+667 NNSAEYEYSY

-722 FEDKLALSASNDFL
+722 FEDKLALSTSNDFL

-754 LSNITTS
+754 LFT
-761 KPTEDKAEIVSDIKT
+761 
-776 KVVTSEKYN
+776 VVTSEKYN

-810 LKELEKE
+810 LKQLEKE
-817 NRLATPT
+817 NRLATPE
-824 EQETLGKYVGWGG
+824 EQEILGKYVGWGG
-837 LSEAFDKNNL
+837 LSEVFDKNNS

-872 LSAFYTPTTV
+872 LSAFYTPSTV
-882 TKAIYKVLDK
+882 TKAIYKVLER

-910 IGMLPKEMSNSNVYG
+910 IGMLPKEMSNNNVYG
-925 VELDTISSSIAK
+925 VELDTISSAIAK
-937 QLYQKAHIINSP
+937 QLYQKANIINSP
-949 YEDTDL
+949 YEEADL

-1020 RRYMSQRADLLGAIR
+1020 RRYMSQRADLIGAIR

-1061 VTHIEPSWVNVTTS
+1061 ITHIEPDWINVTTS

-1081 NNYFV
+1081 NNYFID
-1086 ENPDMIIGGMKNV
+1086 NPDMIIGEMKNV

-1114 EQFEKLLNN
+1114 DKFEELLNN
-1123 AINNINV
+1123 AISNINTD
-1130 SGITFDDNVIDID
+1130 SISFDNTIIIDDNDE
-1143 SNDDTEEVIPATADV
+1143 NEEVIPATSDV

-1163 AIIDDKIY
+1163 TLVDDKIY

-1178 TLQQLGEV
+1178 TLQQLGDI

-1192 GLVEIRD
+1192 GMLGIRD
-1199 CLRTLIEYESEDYSD
+1199 CLRTLIEYETEDYSD

-1241 ANKLAFEK
+1241 ANRLAFEK

-1317 EEEIYDDL
+1317 EEEIYDAL
-1325 RGVIFLNPLYD
+1325 RGVIFLNPLFD
-1336 ENNGADKYINADEY
+1336 ENNGAEKYINADEY

-1464 EDTLNLKDVRV
+1464 EDTLNLKDVRI
-1475 FDYEET
+1475 FDYEEL

-1588 ASQESKRLGLCTK
+1588 AAQESKRLGLCTK

-1622 SSANIL
+1622 PSANIL
-1628 VATKKDFQT
+1628 VSTKKDFQT

-1686 IQEAKSNIGDNIT
+1686 IQEAKSKIGDNIT

-1773 KCRYMDEVTGGKGII
+1773 KCRYMDEITGGKGII

-1965 IPKKTTQLIFC
+1965 ISKKTTQLIFC

-2017 KAELFDKVRNGEVRV
+2017 KAELFEKVRNGDVRV

-2175 IKYYPQKILETET
+2175 IKYYPQEILKTET

-2218 SDKKEAGTQLLEVT
+2218 SDKKEAGTQLLEV
-2232 KKTKKI
+2232 TKKI

-2298 KLLDSNVAKLDN
+2298 KLLDNNVAKLDN
-2310 VKKQLENA
+2310 VKNQLENA

-2327 QEDEL
+2327 QEEEL

-2346 NLDDTNREKEET
+2346 NLDDTNRTEKKET
-2358 HYYMEVFTEEDKDNL
+2358 PYYKEVFSEEDKDTL
-2373 IANGFDNYVQKE
+2373 VQNGFDNYVQKE

>member
-139 TVTIQNAVNSLSTDI
+139 TVTIQNAVNGLSTDI

-265 SSTKSSN
+265 SGTKSSN
-272 RNETSTR
+272 RNETGTW

-325 QTDGERG
+325 QTDGDRG
-332 TSDRGP
+332 TSDRGT

-343 NEMGPDDEQH
+343 NEVGSVDEQH

-361 SEGNSLQLTETI
+361 GEGNSLQLTDTI

-604 FEVEML
+604 FEAEML
-610 NDNNINI
+610 KDNNINI
-617 DLEDYVGKEITID
+617 DLE
-630 ERLFTIEN
+630 
-638 IKNNKVELRDITN
+638 
-651 PTSVPI
+651 
-657 FRFESTEFIK
+657 
-667 HILDNNSVEYEYSY
+667 NNSAEYEYSY

-722 FEDKLALSASNDFL
+722 FEDKLALSTSNDFL

-754 LSNITTS
+754 LFT
-761 KPTEDKAEIVSDIKT
+761 
-776 KVVTSEKYN
+776 VVTSEKYN

-810 LKELEKE
+810 LKQLEKE
-817 NRLATPT
+817 NRLATPE
-824 EQETLGKYVGWGG
+824 EQEILGKYVGWGG
-837 LSEAFDKNNL
+837 LSEVFDKNNS

-872 LSAFYTPTTV
+872 LSAFYTPSTV
-882 TKAIYKVLDK
+882 TKAIYKVLER

-910 IGMLPKEMSNSNVYG
+910 IGMLPKEMSNNNVYG
-925 VELDTISSSIAK
+925 VELDTISSAIAK
-937 QLYQKAHIINSP
+937 QLYQKANIINSP
-949 YEDTDL
+949 YEEADL

-1020 RRYMSQRADLLGAIR
+1020 RRYMSQRADLIGAIR

-1061 VTHIEPSWVNVTTS
+1061 ITHIEPDWINVTTS

-1081 NNYFV
+1081 NNYFID
-1086 ENPDMIIGGMKNV
+1086 NPDMIIGEMKNV

-1114 EQFEKLLNN
+1114 DKFEELLNN
-1123 AINNINV
+1123 AISNINTD
-1130 SGITFDDNVIDID
+1130 SISFDNTIIIDDNDE
-1143 SNDDTEEVIPATADV
+1143 NEEVIPATSDV

-1163 AIIDDKIY
+1163 TLVDDKIY

-1178 TLQQLGEV
+1178 TLQQLGDI

-1192 GLVEIRD
+1192 GMLGIRD
-1199 CLRTLIEYESEDYSD
+1199 CLRTLIEYETEDYSD

-1241 ANKLAFEK
+1241 ANRLAFEK

-1317 EEEIYDDL
+1317 EEEIYDAL
-1325 RGVIFLNPLYD
+1325 RGVIFLNPLFD
-1336 ENNGADKYINADEY
+1336 ENNGAEKYINADEY

-1444 SNVKAYKTYGTSR
+1444 SNIKAYKTYGTSR

-1464 EDTLNLKDVRV
+1464 EDTLNLKDVRI
-1475 FDYEET
+1475 FDYEEL

-1588 ASQESKRLGLCTK
+1588 AAQESKRLGLCTK

-1622 SSANIL
+1622 PSANIL
-1628 VATKKDFQT
+1628 VSTKKDFQT

-1686 IQEAKSNIGDNIT
+1686 IQEAKSKIGDNIT

-1773 KCRYMDEVTGGKGII
+1773 KCRYMDEITGGKGII

-1965 IPKKTTQLIFC
+1965 ISKKTTQLIFC

-2017 KAELFDKVRNGEVRV
+2017 KAELFEKVRNGDVRV

-2175 IKYYPQKILETET
+2175 IKYYPQEILKTET

-2218 SDKKEAGTQLLEVT
+2218 SDKKEAGTQLLEV
-2232 KKTKKI
+2232 TKKI

-2298 KLLDSNVAKLDN
+2298 KLLDNNVAKLDN
-2310 VKKQLENA
+2310 VKNQLENA

-2327 QEDEL
+2327 QEEEL

-2346 NLDDTNREKEET
+2346 NLDDTNRTEKKET
-2358 HYYMEVFTEEDKDNL
+2358 PYYKEVFSEEDKDTL
-2373 IANGFDNYVQKE
+2373 VQNGFDNYVQKE

>member
-272 RNETSTR
+272 RNETGTR

-332 TSDRGP
+332 TSDRGT

-343 NEMGPDDEQH
+343 NEVGSVDEQH

-361 SEGNSLQLTETI
+361 GEGNSLQLTDTI
-373 KPLIEYDEQINSIEQ
+373 KPLIEYNEQINSIEQ
-388 EAEEQK
+388 EAEEQIN
-394 KSSAFSFTQNDNDI
+394 SSAFSFTHNDNDI
-408 PEEVITSIIQYGGS
+408 PEEVITSIIQYGSS

-440 KENADFLKDEYG
+440 KENADFLKNEYG

-506 TDKYLSPNEMDKYV
+506 TDKYLSTNEMDKYV

-604 FEVEML
+604 FEAEML
-610 NDNNINI
+610 KDNNINI
-617 DLEDYVGKEITID
+617 DLE
-630 ERLFTIEN
+630 
-638 IKNNKVELRDITN
+638 
-651 PTSVPI
+651 
-657 FRFESTEFIK
+657 
-667 HILDNNSVEYEYSY
+667 NNSAEYEYSY

-722 FEDKLALSASNDFL
+722 FDDKLALSTSNDFL

-754 LSNITTS
+754 LSTVE
-761 KPTEDKAEIVSDIKT
+761 PTEEKAEIVSDT
-776 KVVTSEKYN
+776 VVTSEKYN

-791 SIPTGKKEKYL
+791 SIPTNKKEKYL

-817 NRLATPT
+817 NRLATPE

-837 LSEAFDKNNL
+837 LSEAFDKNNS

-859 LSSDE
+859 LSPDE

-882 TKAIYKVLDK
+882 TKAIYKVLDR

-910 IGMLPKEMSNSNVYG
+910 IGMLPTEMSNSNVYG

-937 QLYQKAHIINSP
+937 QLYQKANIINSP
-949 YEDTDL
+949 YEEADL

-998 RPNGVMAFIT
+998 KPNGVMAFIT

-1020 RRYMSQRADLLGAIR
+1020 RRYMSQRADLIGAIR
-1035 LPNHTFSSLAGTEVT
+1035 LHNHTFSSLAGTEVT

-1061 VTHIEPSWVNVTTS
+1061 ITHIEPDWINVTTS

-1081 NNYFV
+1081 NNYFID
-1086 ENPDMIIGGMKNV
+1086 NPNMIIGEMKNV

-1114 EQFEKLLNN
+1114 DKFEELLNN
-1123 AINNINV
+1123 AISNINTD
-1130 SGITFDDNVIDID
+1130 SISFDNTIIIDDNDE
-1143 SNDDTEEVIPATADV
+1143 NEEVIPATSDV

-1163 AIIDDKIY
+1163 TLVDDKIY

-1178 TLQQLGEV
+1178 TLQQLGDI

-1192 GLVEIRD
+1192 GMIGIRD
-1199 CLRTLIEYESEDYSD
+1199 CLRTLIEYETEDYSD

-1228 DNFTKDYGAITSR
+1228 DNFTKEFGLINSR
-1241 ANKLAFEK
+1241 ANRMVF
-1249 DSSYY
+1249 DDDNSYY
-1254 LLSSLENID
+1254 LLSSLENLD
-1263 KNNVV
+1263 ENNNLKS
-1268 HKADIFTKRTIRP
+1268 KADIFTKRTIRP

-1297 SISEKATIDMEYM
+1297 SISERATIDMEYM
-1310 QELVGKT
+1310 QNLVGKT
-1317 EEEIYDDL
+1317 EEEIYNDL
-1325 RGVIFLNPLYD
+1325 QGIIFLNPLYS
-1336 ENNGADKYINADEY
+1336 ETNGQDKYLNADEY
-1350 LSGNVREKLAVATK
+1350 LSGNVREKLNIVK
-1364 LAESNPEYNIN
+1364 QLVDIHPEYNIN
-1375 VMALKDVQPEELS
+1375 VIALEKVQPKDLS

-1401 PPKYV
+1401 PSKYV
-1406 EQFVHELMETPFY
+1406 EQFVHELLETPSY
-1419 AKGIIKVNYI
+1419 AKNSIKVNYI
-1429 SVTGEWNIQ
+1429 SYTGEWDIQ
-1438 GKSSDR
+1438 GKSYDR
-1444 SNVKAYKTYGTSR
+1444 GNVKAYKTYGTSR
-1457 VNGYKII
+1457 VNAYKII
-1464 EDTLNLKDVRV
+1464 EDTLNLKDVRI
-1475 FDYEET
+1475 FDYEEL
-1481 PDGKKRAILNK
+1481 PDGKKKAILNK
-1492 KETTIAQSKQETIKQ
+1492 KETTIAQSKQELIKQ
-1507 KFVDWIFKDPT
+1507 KFVDWIFKDQD
-1518 RRNDLCE
+1518 RRNDLCN
-1525 IYNKRFNSN
+1525 IYNHKFNST

-1548 MNPDITLKEHQ
+1548 MNPDITLREHQ
-1559 INAVARILYGGN
+1559 INAIARILYGGN

-1588 ASQESKRLGLCTK
+1588 AAQESKRLGLCTK

-1614 AKEYLQLY
+1614 AREYLQLY
-1622 SSANIL
+1622 PSANIL
-1628 VATKKDFQT
+1628 VSTKKDFQT
-1637 KNRKRFCSR
+1637 KNRKKFCSK
-1646 IATGDYDAIIIGHS
+1646 IATGDFDAIIIGHS

-1672 RSILEEQLNDVLVG
+1672 RSILEEQLNEIVIG
-1686 IQEAKSNIGDNIT
+1686 IQEAKSKIGDNIT

-1727 TFEELGVDRLFVD
+1727 TFEKLGVDRLFVD

-1759 IAQTEAQKSSDMFM
+1759 IAQTEAQKSSDIFM
-1773 KCRYMDEVTGGKGII
+1773 KCRYMDEVTGGKGIV

-1812 TLDENHLLHFDEWAS
+1812 TLADNQLLHFDEWAS

-1892 SEMQIRMVEALSE
+1892 SERQIEMVQSLSE
-1905 RADKVRNNEVDP
+1905 RADKVRNNEVDQS
-1917 TVDNMLKIT
+1917 VDNMLKIT
-1926 NDGRKLALDQRLIDD
+1926 SDGRKLALDQRLIDD
-1941 TLDDFPESK
+1941 SLEDFEGSK
-1950 VNVCANNVFKIWQDG
+1950 VNVCANNVYNIWKDG
-1965 IPKKTTQLIFC
+1965 IEDKTTQLVFC
-1976 DLSTPSKDKFNVYDD
+1976 DLSTPSKEKFNVYDD
-1991 IKNKLIDKGVPEEEI
+1991 IKSKLISKGIPENEI
-2006 AFIHDAKTENQ
+2006 AFIHDAKTEKQ
-2017 KAELFDKVRNGEVRV
+2017 KDELFSKVRSGEVKV

-2076 NTNEEVEIYRYVTE
+2076 NMNKEVEIYRYVTE
-2090 KTFDAY
+2090 QTFDAY

-2108 SQIMTSKS
+2108 SQIMTSKT
-2116 PARIAEDIDETALSY
+2116 PVRIADDIDEAALSY

-2158 LLKSSFNS
+2158 LLKSNFMST
-2166 VKYELEDKI
+2166 KYELEDKI
-2175 IKYYPQKILETET
+2175 SKYYPQEILKGET
-2188 VIEGLKADIK
+2188 VIAGLQADINVVNVK
-2198 IANSNKSDKFTGL
+2198 KSDEFSGM

-2218 SDKKEAGTQLLEVT
+2218 ADKKEAGIQLLEI
-2232 KKTKKI
+2232 TKKI
-2238 KSPKPTKIGEYR
+2238 KDTKPSKIGEYR

-2256 VYDIW
+2256 AYDFW
-2261 ERQPYL
+2261 ERKPYL
-2267 KLKNNLSHHLELG
+2267 KLKNNLSHHLEIG
-2280 SDTFGNITR
+2280 TDTFGNITR
-2289 LDNCLNNLT
+2289 MDNCLNSLS
-2298 KLLDSNVAKLDN
+2298 KLLDENKVKLEN
-2310 VKKQLENA
+2310 IKIQLENA
-2318 KEEVKKPFA
+2318 KEEVNKPFPEA
-2327 QEDEL
+2327 KEL
-2332 KTKKA
+2332 EIKKA
-2337 RLYELNSML
+2337 RLTELNSML
-2346 NLDDTNREKEET
+2346 NLDTNREEKEET
-2358 HYYMEVFTEEDKDNL
+2358 PYYKEVFSEEDKDTL
-2373 IANGFDNYVQKE
+2373 VQNGFDNYVQKE

>member
-272 RNETSTR
+272 RNETGTR

-332 TSDRGP
+332 TSDRGT

-343 NEMGPDDEQH
+343 NEVGSVDEQH

-361 SEGNSLQLTETI
+361 GEGNSLQLTDTI
-373 KPLIEYDEQINSIEQ
+373 KPLIEYNEQINSIEQ
-388 EAEEQK
+388 EAEEQIN
-394 KSSAFSFTQNDNDI
+394 SSAFSFTHNDNDI
-408 PEEVITSIIQYGGS
+408 PEEVITSIIQYGSS

-440 KENADFLKDEYG
+440 KENADFLKNEYG

-604 FEVEML
+604 FEAEML
-610 NDNNINI
+610 KDNNINI
-617 DLEDYVGKEITID
+617 DLE
-630 ERLFTIEN
+630 
-638 IKNNKVELRDITN
+638 
-651 PTSVPI
+651 
-657 FRFESTEFIK
+657 
-667 HILDNNSVEYEYSY
+667 NNSAEYEYSY

-722 FEDKLALSASNDFL
+722 FDDKLALSTSNDFL

-749 ESVDN
+749 ENVDN
-754 LSNITTS
+754 LSTVE
-761 KPTEDKAEIVSDIKT
+761 PTEEKSEIVSDT
-776 KVVTSEKYN
+776 VVTSEKYN

-810 LKELEKE
+810 LKQLEKE
-817 NRLATPT
+817 NRLATPE
-824 EQETLGKYVGWGG
+824 EQEILGKYVGWGG
-837 LSEAFDKNNL
+837 LSEVFDKNNS
-847 SWTNEYNELSSL
+847 SWFNEYNELSSL
-859 LSSDE
+859 LSPDE

-882 TKAIYKVLDK
+882 TKAIYKVLDR

-910 IGMLPKEMSNSNVYG
+910 IGMLPTEMSNSNVYG

-937 QLYQKAHIINSP
+937 QLYQKANIINSP

-1035 LPNHTFSSLAGTEVT
+1035 LPNYTFSSLAGTEVT

-1086 ENPDMIIGGMKNV
+1086 ENPNMIIGEMKNV
-1099 SGRFGLTS
+1099 SGRYGLTS

-1114 EQFEKLLNN
+1114 NQFEELLNN

-1178 TLQQLGEV
+1178 TLQELGEV

-1214 GEIKYQQNKLNVLY
+1214 GEIKYQQNKLNVFY

-1241 ANKLAFEK
+1241 ANRLAFEK

-1254 LLSSLENID
+1254 LLSSLENFD

-1325 RGVIFLNPLYD
+1325 RGVIFLNPLFD

-1364 LAESNPEYNIN
+1364 LAENNPEYNIN

-1419 AKGIIKVNYI
+1419 LKGIIKVNYI

-1622 SSANIL
+1622 PSANIL

-1686 IQEAKSNIGDNIT
+1686 IQEAKSKIGDNIT

-1965 IPKKTTQLIFC
+1965 VPKKTTQLIFC

-2232 KKTKKI
+2232 KKI

-2310 VKKQLENA
+2310 VKNQLENA

-2327 QEDEL
+2327 QEEEL

-2358 HYYMEVFTEEDKDNL
+2358 PYYKEVFTEEDKDNL

>member
-31 IKSNAVAYNY
+31 IKSVAYNY
-41 KLPFCEKIL
+41 KLSFDDKVL

-57 AKAVLEMQQWN
+57 AKAVLELNQWN
-68 KSFNRVVARGVKG
+68 KIFGRVVTKGVKG
-81 IAIYN
+81 IAVFN
-86 SNIAQRYLKYYF
+86 NIPLRHSLKYYF
-98 DVSDTL
+98 DISDTL
-104 PTANSIDVPIWE
+104 PTNHSVDVPIWE
-116 VDSANYNIITD
+116 INNDNYHIVTD
-127 YFHNNYDYNDDI
+127 YFRSNFDYNDDI
-139 TVTIQNAVNSLSTDI
+139 TVTIQNAVNSLSSDVI
-154 IDDYLEN
+154 NDYLDN
-161 NHDVF
+161 NDNEF
-166 SNYSK
+166 KSYTK
-171 DNLKVS
+171 DNLLSPLKEV
-177 LHELVNN
+177 VNN
-184 TSSLLITERL
+184 SSSLLIAERL
-194 GINKNDFYDND
+194 GINKNDFYDSD
-205 FDFISTCNR
+205 FEFISNCSHKEIN
-214 DEVIFVG
+214 IIG
-221 NIVTNVT
+221 NIVTDV
-228 SEILSDISRLVLLDR
+228 SSGILSDISKLVLLDNR
-243 RKSYENSKGQG
+243 RKSYDNSEGQE
-254 QWSNLHSTRGL
+254 QRTNLHSARGL
-265 SSTKSSN
+265 SSTEPSIG
-272 RNETSTR
+272 NETGTR
-279 EVRRDEVQVSER
+279 KVRRDEILVSEGKEEDNLHR
-291 EQGSQVLESVNI
+291 VIDNGQV
-303 RQTERTST
+303 ERTST

-325 QTDGERG
+325 QTDGDRG
-332 TSDRGP
+332 TSDRGT

-343 NEMGPDDEQH
+343 NEVGSVDEQH

-361 SEGNSLQLTETI
+361 GEGNSLQLTDTI

-604 FEVEML
+604 FEAEML
-610 NDNNINI
+610 KDNNINI
-617 DLEDYVGKEITID
+617 DLE
-630 ERLFTIEN
+630 
-638 IKNNKVELRDITN
+638 
-651 PTSVPI
+651 
-657 FRFESTEFIK
+657 
-667 HILDNNSVEYEYSY
+667 NNSAEYEYSY

-711 PLMVQSFSKND
+711 PLMVQSFSKSD
-722 FEDKLALSASNDFL
+722 FEDKLSLSTSNDFL
-736 KQVKKSEDEVVES
+736 KQVKNSENEVVES
-749 ESVDN
+749 ESVDK
-754 LSNITTS
+754 LSTVE
-761 KPTEDKAEIVSDIKT
+761 PTDAKTEIVSDIKT
-776 KVVTSEKYN
+776 TVVTSEKYN

-791 SIPTGKKEKYL
+791 SIPTGKKEKYF

-810 LKELEKE
+810 LKELDKE
-817 NRLATPT
+817 NRLATPE
-824 EQETLGKYVGWGG
+824 EQEILGKYVGWGG
-837 LSEAFDKNNL
+837 LSEAFDKNNS

-859 LSSDE
+859 LSPDE

-872 LSAFYTPTTV
+872 LSAFYTPSTV

-892 MGFKNGN
+892 MGFKSGN

-910 IGMLPKEMSNSNVYG
+910 IGMLPTEMSNSNVYG

-1020 RRYMSQRADLLGAIR
+1020 RRYLSQRADLLGAIR

-1061 VTHIEPSWVNVTTS
+1061 VTHIEPSWVNVTTF

-1086 ENPDMIIGGMKNV
+1086 ENPDMIIGEMKNV

-1114 EQFEKLLNN
+1114 DKFEELLNN
-1123 AINNINV
+1123 AISNINTD
-1130 SGITFDDNVIDID
+1130 SISFDNTIIIDDNDE
-1143 SNDDTEEVIPATADV
+1143 NEEVIPATSDV

-1163 AIIDDKIY
+1163 TLVDDKIY

-1178 TLQQLGEV
+1178 TLQQLGDI

-1192 GLVEIRD
+1192 GMIGIRD
-1199 CLRTLIEYESEDYSD
+1199 CLRTLIEYETEDYSD

-1228 DNFTKDYGAITSR
+1228 DNFTKEFGLINSR
-1241 ANKLAFEK
+1241 ANRMVF
-1249 DSSYY
+1249 DDDNSYY
-1254 LLSSLENID
+1254 LLSSLENLD
-1263 KNNVV
+1263 ENNNLKS
-1268 HKADIFTKRTIRP
+1268 KADIFTKRTIRP

-1297 SISEKATIDMEYM
+1297 SISERATIDMEYM
-1310 QELVGKT
+1310 QNLVGKT
-1317 EEEIYDDL
+1317 EEEIYNDL
-1325 RGVIFLNPLYD
+1325 QGIIFLNPLYS
-1336 ENNGADKYINADEY
+1336 ETNGQDKYLNADEY
-1350 LSGNVREKLAVATK
+1350 LSGNVREKFAVATK

-1622 SSANIL
+1622 PSANIL

-1686 IQEAKSNIGDNIT
+1686 IQEAKSKIGDNIT

-2017 KAELFDKVRNGEVRV
+2017 KAELFEKVRNGDVRV

-2047 DRIIASHDL
+2047 DKIIASHDL

-2211 VLNGQMY
+2211 VLSGQMY

-2232 KKTKKI
+2232 KKI
-2238 KSPKPTKIGEYR
+2238 KSPKLTKIGEYR

-2310 VKKQLENA
+2310 VKNQLENA

-2327 QEDEL
+2327 QEEEL

-2358 HYYMEVFTEEDKDNL
+2358 PYYKEVFTEEDKDNL

>member
-31 IKSNAVAYNY
+31 IKSVAYNY
-41 KLPFCEKIL
+41 KLSFDDKVL

-57 AKAVLEMQQWN
+57 AKAVLELKQWN
-68 KSFNRVVARGVKG
+68 KIFGRVVTKGVKG
-81 IAIYN
+81 IAVFN
-86 SNIAQRYLKYYF
+86 NIPLRHSLKYYF
-98 DVSDTL
+98 DISDTL
-104 PTANSIDVPIWE
+104 PTNHSVDVPIWE
-116 VDSANYNIITD
+116 IDNDNYHIVTD
-127 YFHNNYDYNDDI
+127 YFRSNFDYNDDI
-139 TVTIQNAVNSLSTDI
+139 TVTIQNAVNSLSSDVI
-154 IDDYLEN
+154 NDYLDN
-161 NHDVF
+161 NDNEF
-166 SNYSK
+166 KSYTK
-171 DNLKVS
+171 DNLLSPLKEV
-177 LHELVNN
+177 VNN
-184 TSSLLITERL
+184 SSSLLIAERL
-194 GINKNDFYDND
+194 GINKNDFYDSD
-205 FDFISTCNR
+205 FEFIFNCSHKEIN
-214 DEVIFVG
+214 IIG
-221 NIVTNVT
+221 NIVTDV
-228 SEILSDISRLVLLDR
+228 SSGILSDISKLVLLDNR
-243 RKSYENSKGQG
+243 RKSYDNSEGQE
-254 QWSNLHSTRGL
+254 QRTNLHSARGL
-265 SSTKSSN
+265 SSTEPSIG
-272 RNETSTR
+272 NETGTR
-279 EVRRDEVQVSER
+279 KVRRDEILVSEGKEEDNLHR
-291 EQGSQVLESVNI
+291 VIDNGQV
-303 RQTERTST
+303 ERTST

-325 QTDGERG
+325 QTDGDRG
-332 TSDRGP
+332 TSDRGT

-343 NEMGPDDEQH
+343 NEVGSVDEQH

-361 SEGNSLQLTETI
+361 GEGNSLQLTDTI

-604 FEVEML
+604 FEAEML
-610 NDNNINI
+610 KDNNINI
-617 DLEDYVGKEITID
+617 DLE
-630 ERLFTIEN
+630 
-638 IKNNKVELRDITN
+638 
-651 PTSVPI
+651 
-657 FRFESTEFIK
+657 
-667 HILDNNSVEYEYSY
+667 NNSVEYEYSY

-722 FEDKLALSASNDFL
+722 FDDKLALSTSNDFL

-754 LSNITTS
+754 LSTVE
-761 KPTEDKAEIVSDIKT
+761 PTEEKAEIVSDT
-776 KVVTSEKYN
+776 VVTSEKYN

-791 SIPTGKKEKYL
+791 SIPTNKKEKYL

-817 NRLATPT
+817 NRLATPE

-837 LSEAFDKNNL
+837 LSEAFDKNNS
-847 SWTNEYNELSSL
+847 SWINEYNELSSL

-872 LSAFYTPTTV
+872 LSAFYTPSTV
-882 TKAIYKVLDK
+882 TKAIYKVLER

-899 ILEPSCGVGNF
+899 ILEPSCGIGNF
-910 IGMLPKEMSNSNVYG
+910 IGMLPEEMSNSNVYG
-925 VELDTISSSIAK
+925 VELDSISSAIAK
-937 QLYQKAHIINSP
+937 QLYQKANIINSP

-1035 LPNHTFSSLAGTEVT
+1035 LPNYTFSSLAGTEVT

-1086 ENPDMIIGGMKNV
+1086 ENPNMIIGEMKNV

-1114 EQFEKLLNN
+1114 DKFEELLNN
-1123 AINNINV
+1123 AISNINTD
-1130 SGITFDDNVIDID
+1130 SISFDNTIIIDDNDE
-1143 SNDDTEEVIPATADV
+1143 NEEVIPATSDV

-1163 AIIDDKIY
+1163 TLVDDKIY

-1178 TLQQLGEV
+1178 TLQQLGDI

-1192 GLVEIRD
+1192 GMIGIRD
-1199 CLRTLIEYESEDYSD
+1199 CLRTLIEYETEDYSD

-1228 DNFTKDYGAITSR
+1228 DNFTKEFGLINSR
-1241 ANKLAFEK
+1241 ANRMVF
-1249 DSSYY
+1249 DDDNSYY
-1254 LLSSLENID
+1254 LLSSLENLD
-1263 KNNVV
+1263 ENNNLKS
-1268 HKADIFTKRTIRP
+1268 KADIFTKRTIRP

-1297 SISEKATIDMEYM
+1297 SISERATIDMEYM
-1310 QELVGKT
+1310 QNLVGKT
-1317 EEEIYDDL
+1317 EEEIYNDL
-1325 RGVIFLNPLYD
+1325 QGIIFLNPLYS
-1336 ENNGADKYINADEY
+1336 ETNGQDKYLNADEY
-1350 LSGNVREKLAVATK
+1350 LSGNVREKLNIVK
-1364 LAESNPEYNIN
+1364 QLVDIHPEYNIN
-1375 VMALKDVQPEELS
+1375 VIALEKVQPKDLS

-1401 PPKYV
+1401 PSKYV
-1406 EQFVHELMETPFY
+1406 EQFVHELLETPSY
-1419 AKGIIKVNYI
+1419 AKNSIKVNYI
-1429 SVTGEWNIQ
+1429 SYTGEWDIQ
-1438 GKSSDR
+1438 GKSYDR
-1444 SNVKAYKTYGTSR
+1444 GNIKAYKTYGTSR
-1457 VNGYKII
+1457 VNAYKII
-1464 EDTLNLKDVRV
+1464 EDTLNLKDVRI
-1475 FDYEET
+1475 FDYEEL
-1481 PDGKKRAILNK
+1481 PDGKKKAILNK
-1492 KETTIAQSKQETIKQ
+1492 KETTIAQSKQELIKQ
-1507 KFVDWIFKDPT
+1507 KFVDWIFKDQD
-1518 RRNDLCE
+1518 RRNDLCN
-1525 IYNKRFNSN
+1525 IYNHKFNST

-1622 SSANIL
+1622 PSANIL

-1686 IQEAKSNIGDNIT
+1686 IQEAKSKIGDNIT

-1965 IPKKTTQLIFC
+1965 VPKKTTQLIFC

-2017 KAELFDKVRNGEVRV
+2017 KAELFEKVRNGDVRV

-2047 DRIIASHDL
+2047 DKIIASHDL

-2232 KKTKKI
+2232 KKIKDTKP
-2238 KSPKPTKIGEYR
+2238 SKIGEYR

-2256 VYDIW
+2256 AYDFW
-2261 ERQPYL
+2261 ERKPYL
-2267 KLKNNLSHHLELG
+2267 KLKNNLSHHLEIG
-2280 SDTFGNITR
+2280 TDTFGNITR
-2289 LDNCLNNLT
+2289 MDNCLNSLS
-2298 KLLDSNVAKLDN
+2298 KLLDENKVKLEN
-2310 VKKQLENA
+2310 IKIQLENA
-2318 KEEVKKPFA
+2318 KEEVNKPFPEA
-2327 QEDEL
+2327 KEL
-2332 KTKKA
+2332 EIKKA
-2337 RLYELNSML
+2337 RLTELNSML

-2358 HYYMEVFTEEDKDNL
+2358 PYYKEVFTEEDKDNL

>member
-31 IKSNAVAYNY
+31 IKSVAYNY
-41 KLPFCEKIL
+41 KLSFDDKVL

-57 AKAVLEMQQWN
+57 AKAVLELNQWN
-68 KSFNRVVARGVKG
+68 KIFGRVVTKGVKG
-81 IAIYN
+81 IAVFN
-86 SNIAQRYLKYYF
+86 NIPLRHSLKYYF
-98 DVSDTL
+98 DISDTL
-104 PTANSIDVPIWE
+104 PTNHSVDVPIWE
-116 VDSANYNIITD
+116 INNDNYHIVTD
-127 YFHNNYDYNDDI
+127 YFRSNFDYNDDI
-139 TVTIQNAVNSLSTDI
+139 TVTIQNAVNSLSSDVI
-154 IDDYLEN
+154 NDYLDN
-161 NHDVF
+161 NDNEF
-166 SNYSK
+166 KSYTK
-171 DNLKVS
+171 DNLLSPLKEV
-177 LHELVNN
+177 VNN
-184 TSSLLITERL
+184 SSSLLIAERL
-194 GINKNDFYDND
+194 GINKNDFYDSD
-205 FDFISTCNR
+205 FEFISNCSHKEIN
-214 DEVIFVG
+214 IIG
-221 NIVTNVT
+221 NIVTDV
-228 SEILSDISRLVLLDR
+228 SSGILSDISKLVLLDNR
-243 RKSYENSKGQG
+243 RKSYDNSEGQE
-254 QWSNLHSTRGL
+254 QRTNLHSARGL
-265 SSTKSSN
+265 SSTEPSIG
-272 RNETSTR
+272 NETGTR
-279 EVRRDEVQVSER
+279 KVRRDEILVSEGKEEDNLHR
-291 EQGSQVLESVNI
+291 VIDNGQV
-303 RQTERTST
+303 ERTST

-325 QTDGERG
+325 QTDGDRG
-332 TSDRGP
+332 TSDRGT

-343 NEMGPDDEQH
+343 NEVGSVDEQH

-361 SEGNSLQLTETI
+361 GEGNSLQLTDTI

-388 EAEEQK
+388 EAEEQIN
-394 KSSAFSFTQNDNDI
+394 SSAFSFTHNDNDI
-408 PEEVITSIIQYGGS
+408 PEEVITSIIQYGSS

-533 NNNIKNKDYSFDYQL
+533 NK
-548 LDRLRSDCRYYL
+548 
-560 DGHRN
+560 
-565 PDLLWAGSVEEQIK
+565 
-579 EMRKL
+579 
-584 YNSFPS
+584 

-604 FEVEML
+604 FEAEML
-610 NDNNINI
+610 KDNNINI
-617 DLEDYVGKEITID
+617 DLE
-630 ERLFTIEN
+630 
-638 IKNNKVELRDITN
+638 
-651 PTSVPI
+651 
-657 FRFESTEFIK
+657 
-667 HILDNNSVEYEYSY
+667 NNSVEYEYSY

-722 FEDKLALSASNDFL
+722 FDDKLALSTSNDFL

-754 LSNITTS
+754 LSTVE
-761 KPTEDKAEIVSDIKT
+761 PTEEKAEIVSDT
-776 KVVTSEKYN
+776 VVTSEKYN

-791 SIPTGKKEKYL
+791 SIPTNKKEKYL

-817 NRLATPT
+817 NRLATPE

-837 LSEAFDKNNL
+837 LSEAFDKNNS

-859 LSSDE
+859 LSPDE

-882 TKAIYKVLDK
+882 TKAIYKVLDR

-910 IGMLPKEMSNSNVYG
+910 IGMLPTEMSNSNVYG

-937 QLYQKAHIINSP
+937 QLYQKANIINSP

-1035 LPNHTFSSLAGTEVT
+1035 LPNYTFSSLAGTEVT

-1086 ENPDMIIGGMKNV
+1086 ENPNMIIGEMKNV

-1114 EQFEKLLNN
+1114 DKFEELLNN
-1123 AINNINV
+1123 AISNINTD
-1130 SGITFDDNVIDID
+1130 SISFDNTIIIDDNDE
-1143 SNDDTEEVIPATADV
+1143 NEEVIPATSDV

-1163 AIIDDKIY
+1163 TLVDDKIY

-1178 TLQQLGEV
+1178 TLQQLGDI

-1192 GLVEIRD
+1192 GMIGIRD
-1199 CLRTLIEYESEDYSD
+1199 CLRTLIEYETEDYSD

-1228 DNFTKDYGAITSR
+1228 DNFTKEFGLINSR
-1241 ANKLAFEK
+1241 ANRMVF
-1249 DSSYY
+1249 DDDNSYY
-1254 LLSSLENID
+1254 LLSSLENLD
-1263 KNNVV
+1263 ENNNLKS
-1268 HKADIFTKRTIRP
+1268 KADIFTKRTIRP

-1297 SISEKATIDMEYM
+1297 SISERATIDMEYM
-1310 QELVGKT
+1310 QNLVGKT
-1317 EEEIYDDL
+1317 EEEIYNDL
-1325 RGVIFLNPLYD
+1325 QGIIFLNPLYS
-1336 ENNGADKYINADEY
+1336 ETNGQDKYLNADEY
-1350 LSGNVREKLAVATK
+1350 LSGNVREKLNIVK
-1364 LAESNPEYNIN
+1364 QLVDIHPEYNIN
-1375 VMALKDVQPEELS
+1375 VIALEKVQPKDLS

-1548 MNPDITLKEHQ
+1548 MNSDITLKEHQ

-1622 SSANIL
+1622 PSANIL

-1686 IQEAKSNIGDNIT
+1686 IQEAKSKIGDNIT

-1926 NDGRKLALDQRLIDD
+1926 NDGRKLALDQRLIDN

-2017 KAELFDKVRNGEVRV
+2017 KAELFEKVRNGDVRV

-2047 DRIIASHDL
+2047 DKIIASHDL

-2232 KKTKKI
+2232 KKI

-2310 VKKQLENA
+2310 VKNQLENA

-2327 QEDEL
+2327 QEEEL

-2358 HYYMEVFTEEDKDNL
+2358 PYYKEVFTEEDKDNL

>member
-272 RNETSTR
+272 RNETGTR

-332 TSDRGP
+332 TSDRGT

-343 NEMGPDDEQH
+343 NEVGSVDEQH

-361 SEGNSLQLTETI
+361 GEGNSLQLTDTI
-373 KPLIEYDEQINSIEQ
+373 KPLIEYNEQINSIEQ
-388 EAEEQK
+388 EAEEQIN
-394 KSSAFSFTQNDNDI
+394 SSAFSFTHNDNDI
-408 PEEVITSIIQYGGS
+408 PEEVITSIIQYGSS

-440 KENADFLKDEYG
+440 KENADFLKNEYG

-604 FEVEML
+604 FEAEML
-610 NDNNINI
+610 KDNNINI
-617 DLEDYVGKEITID
+617 DLE
-630 ERLFTIEN
+630 
-638 IKNNKVELRDITN
+638 
-651 PTSVPI
+651 
-657 FRFESTEFIK
+657 
-667 HILDNNSVEYEYSY
+667 NNSAEYEYSY

-722 FEDKLALSASNDFL
+722 FDDKLALSTSNDFL
-736 KQVKKSEDEVVES
+736 KQVKKEDEVVES

-754 LSNITTS
+754 LSTVE
-761 KPTEDKAEIVSDIKT
+761 PTEEKAEIVSDT
-776 KVVTSEKYN
+776 VVTSEKYN

-817 NRLATPT
+817 NRLATPE

-837 LSEAFDKNNL
+837 LSEVFDKNNS
-847 SWTNEYNELSSL
+847 SWINEYNELSSL
-859 LSSDE
+859 LSPDE

-882 TKAIYKVLDK
+882 TKAIYKVLDR

-910 IGMLPKEMSNSNVYG
+910 IGMLPTEMSNSNVYG

-937 QLYQKAHIINSP
+937 QLYQKANIINSP

-1035 LPNHTFSSLAGTEVT
+1035 LPNYTFSSLAGTEVT

-1086 ENPDMIIGGMKNV
+1086 ENPNMIIGEMKNV

-1114 EQFEKLLNN
+1114 DQFEELLNN

-1178 TLQQLGEV
+1178 TLQELGEV

-1241 ANKLAFEK
+1241 ANRLAFEK

-1622 SSANIL
+1622 PSANIL
-1628 VATKKDFQT
+1628 VATKKDFQS

-1686 IQEAKSNIGDNIT
+1686 IQEAKSKIGDNIT

-1965 IPKKTTQLIFC
+1965 VPKKTTQLIFC
-1976 DLSTPSKDKFNVYDD
+1976 DLSTPNKDKFNVYDD

-2017 KAELFDKVRNGEVRV
+2017 KAELFEKVRNGDVRV

-2047 DRIIASHDL
+2047 DKIIASHDL

-2232 KKTKKI
+2232 KKI

-2310 VKKQLENA
+2310 VKNQLENA

-2327 QEDEL
+2327 QEEEL

-2358 HYYMEVFTEEDKDNL
+2358 PYYKEVFTEEDKDNL

>member
-272 RNETSTR
+272 RNETGTR

-332 TSDRGP
+332 TSDRGT

-343 NEMGPDDEQH
+343 NEVGSVDEQH

-361 SEGNSLQLTETI
+361 GEGNSLQLTDTI
-373 KPLIEYDEQINSIEQ
+373 KPLIEYNEQINSIEQ
-388 EAEEQK
+388 EAEEQIN
-394 KSSAFSFTQNDNDI
+394 SSAFSFTHNDNDI
-408 PEEVITSIIQYGGS
+408 PEEVITSIIQYGSS

-440 KENADFLKDEYG
+440 KENADFLKNEYG

-506 TDKYLSPNEMDKYV
+506 TDKYLSTNEMDKYV

-604 FEVEML
+604 FEAEML
-610 NDNNINI
+610 KDNNINI
-617 DLEDYVGKEITID
+617 DLE
-630 ERLFTIEN
+630 
-638 IKNNKVELRDITN
+638 
-651 PTSVPI
+651 
-657 FRFESTEFIK
+657 
-667 HILDNNSVEYEYSY
+667 NNSAEYEYSY

-722 FEDKLALSASNDFL
+722 FDDKLALSTSNDFL

-754 LSNITTS
+754 LSTVE
-761 KPTEDKAEIVSDIKT
+761 PTEEKAEIVSDT
-776 KVVTSEKYN
+776 VVTSEKYN

-791 SIPTGKKEKYL
+791 SIPTNKKEKYL

-817 NRLATPT
+817 NRLATPE

-837 LSEAFDKNNL
+837 LSEAFDKNNS

-859 LSSDE
+859 LSPDE

-882 TKAIYKVLDK
+882 TKAIYKVLDR

-910 IGMLPKEMSNSNVYG
+910 IGMLPTEMSNSNVYG

-937 QLYQKAHIINSP
+937 QLYQKANIINSP
-949 YEDTDL
+949 YEEADL

-998 RPNGVMAFIT
+998 KPNGVMAFIT

-1020 RRYMSQRADLLGAIR
+1020 RRYMSQRADLIGAIR
-1035 LPNHTFSSLAGTEVT
+1035 LHNHTFSSLAGTEVT

-1061 VTHIEPSWVNVTTS
+1061 ITHIEPDWINVTTS

-1081 NNYFV
+1081 NNYFID
-1086 ENPDMIIGGMKNV
+1086 NPNMIIGEMKNV

-1114 EQFEKLLNN
+1114 DKFEELLNN
-1123 AINNINV
+1123 AISNINTD
-1130 SGITFDDNVIDID
+1130 SISFDNTIIIDDNDE
-1143 SNDDTEEVIPATADV
+1143 NEEVIPATSDV

-1163 AIIDDKIY
+1163 TLVDDKIY

-1178 TLQQLGEV
+1178 TLQQLGDI

-1192 GLVEIRD
+1192 GMIGIRD
-1199 CLRTLIEYESEDYSD
+1199 CLRTLIEYETEDYSD

-1228 DNFTKDYGAITSR
+1228 DNFTKEFGLINSR
-1241 ANKLAFEK
+1241 ANRMVF
-1249 DSSYY
+1249 DDDNSYY
-1254 LLSSLENID
+1254 LLSSLENLD
-1263 KNNVV
+1263 ENNNLKS
-1268 HKADIFTKRTIRP
+1268 KADIFTKRTIRP

-1297 SISEKATIDMEYM
+1297 SISERATIDMEYM
-1310 QELVGKT
+1310 QNLVGKT
-1317 EEEIYDDL
+1317 EEEIYNDL
-1325 RGVIFLNPLYD
+1325 QGIIFLNPLYS
-1336 ENNGADKYINADEY
+1336 ETNGQDKYLNADEY
-1350 LSGNVREKLAVATK
+1350 LSGNVREKLNIVK
-1364 LAESNPEYNIN
+1364 QLVDIHPEYNIN
-1375 VMALKDVQPEELS
+1375 VIALEKVQPKDLS

-1401 PPKYV
+1401 PSKYV
-1406 EQFVHELMETPFY
+1406 EQFVHELLETPSY
-1419 AKGIIKVNYI
+1419 AKNSIKVNYI
-1429 SVTGEWNIQ
+1429 SYTGEWDIQ
-1438 GKSSDR
+1438 GKSYDR
-1444 SNVKAYKTYGTSR
+1444 GNVKAYKTYGTSR
-1457 VNGYKII
+1457 VNAYKII
-1464 EDTLNLKDVRV
+1464 EDTLNLKDVCI
-1475 FDYEET
+1475 FDYEEL
-1481 PDGKKRAILNK
+1481 PDGKKKAILNK
-1492 KETTIAQSKQETIKQ
+1492 KETTIAQSKQELIKQ
-1507 KFVDWIFKDPT
+1507 KFVDWIFKDQD
-1518 RRNDLCE
+1518 RRNDLCN
-1525 IYNKRFNSN
+1525 IYNHKFNST

-1548 MNPDITLKEHQ
+1548 MNPDITLREHQ
-1559 INAVARILYGGN
+1559 INAIARILYGGN

-1588 ASQESKRLGLCTK
+1588 AAQESKRLGLCTK

-1614 AKEYLQLY
+1614 AREYLQLY
-1622 SSANIL
+1622 PSANIL
-1628 VATKKDFQT
+1628 VSTKKDFQT
-1637 KNRKRFCSR
+1637 KNRKKFCSK
-1646 IATGDYDAIIIGHS
+1646 IATGDFDAIIIGHS

-1672 RSILEEQLNDVLVG
+1672 RSILEEQLNEIVIG
-1686 IQEAKSNIGDNIT
+1686 IQEAKSKIGDNIT

-1727 TFEELGVDRLFVD
+1727 TFEKLGVDRLFVD

-1759 IAQTEAQKSSDMFM
+1759 IAQTEAQKSSDIFM
-1773 KCRYMDEVTGGKGII
+1773 KCRYMDEVTGGKGIV

-1812 TLDENHLLHFDEWAS
+1812 TLADNQLLHFDEWAS

-1838 NPEGSGYRA
+1838 NPEGY
-1847 KTRFAKFYNLPE
+1847 TL
-1859 LMTMFKEV
+1859 
-1867 ADIQTADMLKL
+1867 I
-1878 PVPKANYHNVVVKP
+1878 
-1892 SEMQIRMVEALSE
+1892 
-1905 RADKVRNNEVDP
+1905 
-1917 TVDNMLKIT
+1917 
-1926 NDGRKLALDQRLIDD
+1926 GR
-1941 TLDDFPESK
+1941 
-1950 VNVCANNVFKIWQDG
+1950 
-1965 IPKKTTQLIFC
+1965 
-1976 DLSTPSKDKFNVYDD
+1976 
-1991 IKNKLIDKGVPEEEI
+1991 
-2006 AFIHDAKTENQ
+2006 
-2017 KAELFDKVRNGEVRV
+2017 
-2032 LFGSTQKMGAGTNVQ
+2032 
-2047 DRIIASHDL
+2047 
-2056 DCPWRPSDLEQ
+2056 
-2067 RLGRTVRQG
+2067 
-2076 NTNEEVEIYRYVTE
+2076 
-2090 KTFDAY
+2090 
-2096 LYQLV
+2096 
-2101 EGKQKFA
+2101 
-2108 SQIMTSKS
+2108 
-2116 PARIAEDIDETALSY
+2116 
-2131 AEIKMLA
+2131 
-2138 TGNPY
+2138 
-2143 IKEKMDLDIQVQKLE
+2143 
-2158 LLKSSFNS
+2158 
-2166 VKYELEDKI
+2166 
-2175 IKYYPQKILETET
+2175 
-2188 VIEGLKADIK
+2188 
-2198 IANSNKSDKFTGL
+2198 
-2211 VLNGQMY
+2211 
-2218 SDKKEAGTQLLEVT
+2218 
-2232 KKTKKI
+2232 
-2238 KSPKPTKIGEYR
+2238 
-2250 GFDVLC
+2250 
-2256 VYDIW
+2256 
-2261 ERQPYL
+2261 
-2267 KLKNNLSHHLELG
+2267 
-2280 SDTFGNITR
+2280 
-2289 LDNCLNNLT
+2289 
-2298 KLLDSNVAKLDN
+2298 
-2310 VKKQLENA
+2310 
-2318 KEEVKKPFA
+2318 
-2327 QEDEL
+2327 
-2332 KTKKA
+2332 
-2337 RLYELNSML
+2337 
-2346 NLDDTNREKEET
+2346 
-2358 HYYMEVFTEEDKDNL
+2358 
-2373 IANGFDNYVQKE
+2373 
-2385 DSYIF
+2385 
-2390 KVDISDKDKIENILS
+2390 
-2405 SPSQKMCI
+2405 

>member
-12 LYRRTIDKIKASP
+12 LYRRTIDKIKTSP
-25 QEWQNF
+25 QEWQKF
-31 IKSNAVAYNY
+31 IKSVAYNY
-41 KLPFCEKIL
+41 KLSFDDKVL

-57 AKAVLEMQQWN
+57 AKAVLELNQWN
-68 KSFNRVVARGVKG
+68 KIFGRVVTKGVKG
-81 IAIYN
+81 IAVFN
-86 SNIAQRYLKYYF
+86 NIPLRHSLKYYF
-98 DVSDTL
+98 DISDTL
-104 PTANSIDVPIWE
+104 PTNHSVDVPIWE
-116 VDSANYNIITD
+116 INNDNYHIVTD
-127 YFHNNYDYNDDI
+127 YFRSNFDYNDDI
-139 TVTIQNAVNSLSTDI
+139 TVTIQNAVNSLSSDVI
-154 IDDYLEN
+154 NDYLDN
-161 NHDVF
+161 NDNEF
-166 SNYSK
+166 KSYTK
-171 DNLKVS
+171 DNLLSPLKEV
-177 LHELVNN
+177 VNN
-184 TSSLLITERL
+184 SSSLLIAERL
-194 GINKNDFYDND
+194 GINKNDFYDSD
-205 FDFISTCNR
+205 FEFISNCSHKEIN
-214 DEVIFVG
+214 IIG
-221 NIVTNVT
+221 NIVTDV
-228 SEILSDISRLVLLDR
+228 SSGILSDISKLVLLDNR
-243 RKSYENSKGQG
+243 RKSYDNSEGQE
-254 QWSNLHSTRGL
+254 QRTNLHSARGL
-265 SSTKSSN
+265 SSTEPSIG
-272 RNETSTR
+272 NETGTR
-279 EVRRDEVQVSER
+279 KVRRDEILVSEGKEEDNLHR
-291 EQGSQVLESVNI
+291 VIDNGQV
-303 RQTERTST
+303 ERTST

-332 TSDRGP
+332 TSDRGT
-338 ESERP
+338 ENEGP
-343 NEMGPDDEQH
+343 NEVGSVDEQH

-361 SEGNSLQLTETI
+361 GEGNSLQLTDTI
-373 KPLIEYDEQINSIEQ
+373 KPLIEYNEQINSIEQ
-388 EAEEQK
+388 EAEEQIN
-394 KSSAFSFTQNDNDI
+394 SSAFSFTHNDNDI
-408 PEEVITSIIQYGGS
+408 PEEVITSIIQYGSS

-440 KENADFLKDEYG
+440 KENADFLKNEYG

-565 PDLLWAGSVEEQIK
+565 PDLLWAGSVGEQIK

-590 DKKPQWITEEDINH
+590 DKKPQWITGEDINH
-604 FEVEML
+604 FEAEML
-610 NDNNINI
+610 KDNNINI
-617 DLEDYVGKEITID
+617 DLE
-630 ERLFTIEN
+630 
-638 IKNNKVELRDITN
+638 
-651 PTSVPI
+651 
-657 FRFESTEFIK
+657 
-667 HILDNNSVEYEYSY
+667 NNSAEYEYSY

-722 FEDKLALSASNDFL
+722 FDDKLALSTSNDFL

-754 LSNITTS
+754 LSTVE
-761 KPTEDKAEIVSDIKT
+761 PTEEKAEIVSDT
-776 KVVTSEKYN
+776 VVTSEKYN

-810 LKELEKE
+810 LKQLEKE
-817 NRLATPT
+817 NRLATPE
-824 EQETLGKYVGWGG
+824 EQEILGKYVGWGG
-837 LSEAFDKNNL
+837 LSEVFDKNNS

-872 LSAFYTPTTV
+872 LSAFYTPSTV
-882 TKAIYKVLDK
+882 TKAIYKVLER

-925 VELDTISSSIAK
+925 VELDTISSAIAK
-937 QLYQKAHIINSP
+937 QLYQKANIINSP

-1020 RRYMSQRADLLGAIR
+1020 RRYMSQRADLIGAIR

-1075 EDGISL
+1075 EDGIPL
-1081 NNYFV
+1081 NNYFI
-1086 ENPDMIIGGMKNV
+1086 ENPNMIIGEMKNV

-1114 EQFEKLLNN
+1114 NQFEELLNN

-1130 SGITFDDNVIDID
+1130 SGITFEDNVIDID

-1163 AIIDDKIY
+1163 AIVDDKIY

-1228 DNFTKDYGAITSR
+1228 DNFTKDYGSIISR
-1241 ANKLAFEK
+1241 ANRLAFEK

-1254 LLSSLENID
+1254 LLSSLENFD

-1325 RGVIFLNPLYD
+1325 RGVIFLNPLFD

-1548 MNPDITLKEHQ
+1548 MNPEIELREHQ

-1588 ASQESKRLGLCTK
+1588 AAQESKRLGLCTK

-1622 SSANIL
+1622 PSANIL
-1628 VATKKDFQT
+1628 VSTKKDFQT
-1637 KNRKRFCSR
+1637 KNRKKFCSK

-1686 IQEAKSNIGDNIT
+1686 IQEAKSKIGDNIT

-1773 KCRYMDEVTGGKGII
+1773 KCRYMDEVTGGKGIV

-1812 TLDENHLLHFDEWAS
+1812 TLADNQLLHFDEWAS

-1878 PVPKANYHNVVVKP
+1878 PVPKTNYHNVVVKP

-2017 KAELFDKVRNGEVRV
+2017 KAELFEKVRNGDIRV

-2076 NTNEEVEIYRYVTE
+2076 NMNKEVEIYRYVTE
-2090 KTFDAY
+2090 QTFDAY

-2108 SQIMTSKS
+2108 SQIMTSKT
-2116 PARIAEDIDETALSY
+2116 PVRIADDIDEAALSY

-2158 LLKSSFNS
+2158 LLKSNFMST
-2166 VKYELEDKI
+2166 KYELEDKI
-2175 IKYYPQKILETET
+2175 SKYYPQEILKGET
-2188 VIEGLKADIK
+2188 VIAGLQADINVVNVK
-2198 IANSNKSDKFTGL
+2198 KSDEFSGM

-2218 SDKKEAGTQLLEVT
+2218 ADKKEAGIQLLEI
-2232 KKTKKI
+2232 TKKI
-2238 KSPKPTKIGEYR
+2238 KDTKPSKIGEYR

-2256 VYDIW
+2256 AYDFW
-2261 ERQPYL
+2261 ERKPYL
-2267 KLKNNLSHHLELG
+2267 KLKNNLSHHLEIG
-2280 SDTFGNITR
+2280 TDTFGNITR
-2289 LDNCLNNLT
+2289 MDNCLNSLS
-2298 KLLDSNVAKLDN
+2298 KLLDENKVKLEN
-2310 VKKQLENA
+2310 IKIQLENA
-2318 KEEVKKPFA
+2318 KEEVNKPFPEA
-2327 QEDEL
+2327 KEL
-2332 KTKKA
+2332 EIKKA
-2337 RLYELNSML
+2337 RLTELNSML
-2346 NLDDTNREKEET
+2346 NLDTNREEKEET
-2358 HYYMEVFTEEDKDNL
+2358 PYYKEVFTDEDKDLL
-2373 IANGFDNYVQKE
+2373 ISNGFDNYVQRE

-2390 KVDISDKDKIENILS
+2390 KVDMNDKDKIEDILAK
-2405 SPSQKMCI
+2405 QNKKCVFRFL

>member
-272 RNETSTR
+272 RNETGTR

-332 TSDRGP
+332 TSDRGT

-343 NEMGPDDEQH
+343 NEVGSVDEQH

-361 SEGNSLQLTETI
+361 GEGNSLQLTDTI
-373 KPLIEYDEQINSIEQ
+373 KPLIEYNEQINSIEQ
-388 EAEEQK
+388 EAEEQIN
-394 KSSAFSFTQNDNDI
+394 SSAFSFTHNDNDI
-408 PEEVITSIIQYGGS
+408 PEEVITSIIQYGSS

-440 KENADFLKDEYG
+440 KENADFLKNEYG

-506 TDKYLSPNEMDKYV
+506 TDKYLSTNEMDKYV

-604 FEVEML
+604 FEAEML
-610 NDNNINI
+610 KDNNINI
-617 DLEDYVGKEITID
+617 DLE
-630 ERLFTIEN
+630 
-638 IKNNKVELRDITN
+638 
-651 PTSVPI
+651 
-657 FRFESTEFIK
+657 
-667 HILDNNSVEYEYSY
+667 NNSAEYEYSY

-722 FEDKLALSASNDFL
+722 FDDKLALSTSNDFL

-754 LSNITTS
+754 LSTVE
-761 KPTEDKAEIVSDIKT
+761 PTEEKAEIVSDT
-776 KVVTSEKYN
+776 VVTSEKYN

-791 SIPTGKKEKYL
+791 SIPTNKKEKYL

-817 NRLATPT
+817 NRLATPE

-837 LSEAFDKNNL
+837 LSEAFDKNNS

-859 LSSDE
+859 LSPDE
-864 YSSAREST
+864 YSSVREST

-882 TKAIYKVLDK
+882 TKAIYKVLDR

-910 IGMLPKEMSNSNVYG
+910 IGMLPTEMSNSNVYG

-937 QLYQKAHIINSP
+937 QLYQKANIINSP
-949 YEDTDL
+949 YEEADL

-1020 RRYMSQRADLLGAIR
+1020 RRYMSQRADLIGAIR
-1035 LPNHTFSSLAGTEVT
+1035 LHNHTFSSLAGTEVT

-1061 VTHIEPSWVNVTTS
+1061 ITHIEPDWINVTTS

-1081 NNYFV
+1081 NNYFID
-1086 ENPDMIIGGMKNV
+1086 NPNMIIGEMKNV

-1114 EQFEKLLNN
+1114 DKFEELLNN
-1123 AINNINV
+1123 AISNINTD
-1130 SGITFDDNVIDID
+1130 SISFDNTIIIDDNDE
-1143 SNDDTEEVIPATADV
+1143 NEEVIPATSDV

-1163 AIIDDKIY
+1163 TLVDDKIY

-1178 TLQQLGEV
+1178 TLQQLGDI

-1192 GLVEIRD
+1192 GMIGIRD
-1199 CLRTLIEYESEDYSD
+1199 CLRTLIEYETEDYSD

-1228 DNFTKDYGAITSR
+1228 DNFTKEFGLINSR
-1241 ANKLAFEK
+1241 ANRMVF
-1249 DSSYY
+1249 DDDNSYY
-1254 LLSSLENID
+1254 LLSSLENLD
-1263 KNNVV
+1263 ENNNLKS
-1268 HKADIFTKRTIRP
+1268 KADIFTKRTIRP

-1297 SISEKATIDMEYM
+1297 SISERATIDMEYM
-1310 QELVGKT
+1310 QNLVGKT
-1317 EEEIYDDL
+1317 EEEIYNDL
-1325 RGVIFLNPLYD
+1325 QGIIFLNPLYS
-1336 ENNGADKYINADEY
+1336 ETNGQDKYLNADEY
-1350 LSGNVREKLAVATK
+1350 LSGNVREKLNIVK
-1364 LAESNPEYNIN
+1364 QLVDIHPEYNIN
-1375 VMALKDVQPEELS
+1375 VIALEKVQPKDLS

-1401 PPKYV
+1401 PSKYV
-1406 EQFVHELMETPFY
+1406 EQFVHELLETPSY
-1419 AKGIIKVNYI
+1419 AKNSIKVNYI
-1429 SVTGEWNIQ
+1429 SYTGEWDIQ
-1438 GKSSDR
+1438 GKSYDR
-1444 SNVKAYKTYGTSR
+1444 GNVKAYKTYGTSR
-1457 VNGYKII
+1457 VNAYKII
-1464 EDTLNLKDVRV
+1464 EDTLNLKDVRI
-1475 FDYEET
+1475 FDYEEL
-1481 PDGKKRAILNK
+1481 PDGKKKAILNK
-1492 KETTIAQSKQETIKQ
+1492 KETTIAQSKQELIKQ
-1507 KFVDWIFKDPT
+1507 KFVDWIFKDQD
-1518 RRNDLCE
+1518 RRNDLCN
-1525 IYNKRFNSN
+1525 IYNHKFNST

-1548 MNPDITLKEHQ
+1548 MNPDITLREHQ
-1559 INAVARILYGGN
+1559 INAIARILYGGN

-1588 ASQESKRLGLCTK
+1588 AAQESKRLGLCTK

-1614 AKEYLQLY
+1614 AREYLQLY
-1622 SSANIL
+1622 PSANIL
-1628 VATKKDFQT
+1628 VSTKKDFQT
-1637 KNRKRFCSR
+1637 KNRKKFCSK
-1646 IATGDYDAIIIGHS
+1646 IATGDFDAIIIGHS

-1672 RSILEEQLNDVLVG
+1672 RSILEEQLNEIVIG
-1686 IQEAKSNIGDNIT
+1686 IQEAKSKIGDNIT

-1727 TFEELGVDRLFVD
+1727 TFEKLGVDRLFVD

-1773 KCRYMDEVTGGKGII
+1773 KCRYMDEVTGGKGIV

-1812 TLDENHLLHFDEWAS
+1812 TLADNQLLHFDEWAS

-1892 SEMQIRMVEALSE
+1892 SERQIEMVQSLSE
-1905 RADKVRNNEVDP
+1905 RADKVRNNEVDQS
-1917 TVDNMLKIT
+1917 VDNMLKIT

-1941 TLDDFPESK
+1941 SLEDFEGSK
-1950 VNVCANNVFKIWQDG
+1950 VNVCANNVYNIWKDG
-1965 IPKKTTQLIFC
+1965 IEDKTTQLVFC
-1976 DLSTPSKDKFNVYDD
+1976 DLSTPSKEKFNVYDD
-1991 IKNKLIDKGVPEEEI
+1991 IKSKLISKGIPENEI
-2006 AFIHDAKTENQ
+2006 AFIHDAKTEKQ
-2017 KAELFDKVRNGEVRV
+2017 KDELFSKVRSGEVRV

-2076 NTNEEVEIYRYVTE
+2076 NMNKEVEIYRYVTE
-2090 KTFDAY
+2090 QTFDAY

-2108 SQIMTSKS
+2108 SQIMTSKT
-2116 PARIAEDIDETALSY
+2116 PVRIADDIDEAALSY

-2158 LLKSSFNS
+2158 LLKSNFMST
-2166 VKYELEDKI
+2166 KYELEDKI
-2175 IKYYPQKILETET
+2175 SKYYPQEILKGET
-2188 VIEGLKADIK
+2188 VIAGLQADINVVNVK
-2198 IANSNKSDKFTGL
+2198 KSDKFSGM

-2218 SDKKEAGTQLLEVT
+2218 ADKKEAGIQLLEI
-2232 KKTKKI
+2232 TKKI
-2238 KSPKPTKIGEYR
+2238 KDTKPSKIGEYR

-2256 VYDIW
+2256 AYDFW
-2261 ERQPYL
+2261 ERKPYL
-2267 KLKNNLSHHLELG
+2267 KLKNNLSHHLKIG
-2280 SDTFGNITR
+2280 TDTFGNITR
-2289 LDNCLNNLT
+2289 MDNCLNSLS
-2298 KLLDSNVAKLDN
+2298 KLLDENKVKLEN
-2310 VKKQLENA
+2310 IKIQLENA
-2318 KEEVKKPFA
+2318 KEEVNKPFPEA
-2327 QEDEL
+2327 KEL
-2332 KTKKA
+2332 EIKKA
-2337 RLYELNSML
+2337 RLTELNSML
-2346 NLDDTNREKEET
+2346 NLDTNREEKEET
-2358 HYYMEVFTEEDKDNL
+2358 PYYKEVFSEEDKDTL
-2373 IANGFDNYVQKE
+2373 VQNGFDNYVQKE

>member
-265 SSTKSSN
+265 SGTKSSN
-272 RNETSTR
+272 RNETGTR

-325 QTDGERG
+325 QTDGDRG
-332 TSDRGP
+332 TSDRGT

-343 NEMGPDDEQH
+343 NEVGSVDEQH

-361 SEGNSLQLTETI
+361 GEGNSLQLTDTI

-408 PEEVITSIIQYGGS
+408 PEEVITSIMQYGGS

-520 EKTLADKIETENK
+520 EKTLDDKIETENK

-604 FEVEML
+604 FEAEML
-610 NDNNINI
+610 KDNNINI
-617 DLEDYVGKEITID
+617 DLE
-630 ERLFTIEN
+630 
-638 IKNNKVELRDITN
+638 
-651 PTSVPI
+651 
-657 FRFESTEFIK
+657 
-667 HILDNNSVEYEYSY
+667 NNSAEYEYSY

-722 FEDKLALSASNDFL
+722 FEDKLALSTSNDFL

-754 LSNITTS
+754 LST
-761 KPTEDKAEIVSDIKT
+761 
-776 KVVTSEKYN
+776 VVTSEKYN

-810 LKELEKE
+810 LKQLEKE
-817 NRLATPT
+817 NRLATPE
-824 EQETLGKYVGWGG
+824 EQEILGKYVGWGG
-837 LSEAFDKNNL
+837 LSEVFDKNNS

-872 LSAFYTPTTV
+872 LSAFYTPSTV
-882 TKAIYKVLDK
+882 TKAIYKVLER

-910 IGMLPKEMSNSNVYG
+910 IGMLPKEMSNNNVYG
-925 VELDTISSSIAK
+925 VELDTISSAIAK
-937 QLYQKAHIINSP
+937 QLYQKANIINSP
-949 YEDTDL
+949 YEEADL

-1020 RRYMSQRADLLGAIR
+1020 RRYMSQRADLIGAIR

-1061 VTHIEPSWVNVTTS
+1061 ITHIEPDWINVTTS

-1081 NNYFV
+1081 NNYFID
-1086 ENPDMIIGGMKNV
+1086 NPDMIIGEMKNV

-1114 EQFEKLLNN
+1114 DKFEELLNN
-1123 AINNINV
+1123 AISNINTD
-1130 SGITFDDNVIDID
+1130 SISFDNTIIIDDNDE
-1143 SNDDTEEVIPATADV
+1143 NEEVIPATSDV

-1163 AIIDDKIY
+1163 TLVDDKIY

-1178 TLQQLGEV
+1178 TLQQLGDI

-1192 GLVEIRD
+1192 GMIGIRD

-1241 ANKLAFEK
+1241 ANRLAFEK

-1350 LSGNVREKLAVATK
+1350 LSGNVREKFAVATK

-1622 SSANIL
+1622 PSANIL

-1672 RSILEEQLNDVLVG
+1672 RSIFEEQLNDVLVG
-1686 IQEAKSNIGDNIT
+1686 IQEAKSKIGDNIT

-1812 TLDENHLLHFDEWAS
+1812 TLAENHLLHFDEWAS

-1965 IPKKTTQLIFC
+1965 VPKKTTQLIFC
-1976 DLSTPSKDKFNVYDD
+1976 DLSTPSNDKFNVYDD

-2017 KAELFDKVRNGEVRV
+2017 KAELFEKVRNGDVRV

-2047 DRIIASHDL
+2047 DKIIASHDL

-2232 KKTKKI
+2232 KKI

-2298 KLLDSNVAKLDN
+2298 KLLDNNVAKLDN
-2310 VKKQLENA
+2310 VKNQLENA

-2327 QEDEL
+2327 QEEEL

-2346 NLDDTNREKEET
+2346 NLDDTNRTEKKET
-2358 HYYMEVFTEEDKDNL
+2358 PYYKEVFSEEDKDNL

>member
-311 ENSRP
+311 KNSRP

-325 QTDGERG
+325 QTDGERR
-332 TSDRGP
+332 TSDRGT

-343 NEMGPDDEQH
+343 NEVGSVDEQH

-361 SEGNSLQLTETI
+361 GEGNSLQLTDTI
-373 KPLIEYDEQINSIEQ
+373 KPLIEYNEQINSIEQ
-388 EAEEQK
+388 EAEEQIN
-394 KSSAFSFTQNDNDI
+394 SSAFSFTHNDNDI
-408 PEEVITSIIQYGGS
+408 PEEVITSIIQYGSS

-604 FEVEML
+604 FEAEML
-610 NDNNINI
+610 KDNNINI
-617 DLEDYVGKEITID
+617 DLE
-630 ERLFTIEN
+630 
-638 IKNNKVELRDITN
+638 
-651 PTSVPI
+651 
-657 FRFESTEFIK
+657 
-667 HILDNNSVEYEYSY
+667 NNSAEYEYSY

-722 FEDKLALSASNDFL
+722 FDDKLALSTSNDFL

-754 LSNITTS
+754 LSTVE
-761 KPTEDKAEIVSDIKT
+761 PTEEKAEIVSDT
-776 KVVTSEKYN
+776 VVTSEKYN

-810 LKELEKE
+810 LKQLEKE
-817 NRLATPT
+817 NRLATPE

-837 LSEAFDKNNL
+837 LSEVFDKNNS
-847 SWTNEYNELSSL
+847 SWINEYNELSSL
-859 LSSDE
+859 LSPDE

-882 TKAIYKVLDK
+882 TKAIYKVLDR

-910 IGMLPKEMSNSNVYG
+910 IGMLPTEMSNSNVYG

-937 QLYQKAHIINSP
+937 QLYQKANIINSP

-1035 LPNHTFSSLAGTEVT
+1035 LPNYTFSSLAGTEVT

-1075 EDGISL
+1075 EYGISL

-1086 ENPDMIIGGMKNV
+1086 ENPNMIIGEMKNV
-1099 SGRFGLTS
+1099 SGRYGLTS

-1114 EQFEKLLNN
+1114 NQFEELLNN

-1163 AIIDDKIY
+1163 AIVDDKIY

-1178 TLQQLGEV
+1178 TLQELGEV

-1199 CLRTLIEYESEDYSD
+1199 CLRTLIVYESEDYSD

-1241 ANKLAFEK
+1241 ANRLAFEK

-1325 RGVIFLNPLYD
+1325 RGVIFLNPLFD
-1336 ENNGADKYINADEY
+1336 KNNGADKYINADEY

-1622 SSANIL
+1622 PSANIL

-1686 IQEAKSNIGDNIT
+1686 IQEAKSKIGDNIT

-1965 IPKKTTQLIFC
+1965 VPKKTTQLIFC

-2017 KAELFDKVRNGEVRV
+2017 KAELFEKVRNGDVRV

-2047 DRIIASHDL
+2047 DKIIASHDL

-2211 VLNGQMY
+2211 ILNGQMY
-2218 SDKKEAGTQLLEVT
+2218 SDKKEAGTQLLDV
-2232 KKTKKI
+2232 TKKI

-2298 KLLDSNVAKLDN
+2298 KLLDNNVAKLDN
-2310 VKKQLENA
+2310 VKNQLENA

-2327 QEDEL
+2327 QEEEL

-2346 NLDDTNREKEET
+2346 NLDDTNREEKKET
-2358 HYYMEVFTEEDKDNL
+2358 PYYKDVFSEEDKDNL

>member
-31 IKSNAVAYNY
+31 IKSVAYNY
-41 KLPFCEKIL
+41 KLSFDDKVL

-57 AKAVLEMQQWN
+57 AKAVLELNQWN
-68 KSFNRVVARGVKG
+68 KIFGRVVTKGVKG
-81 IAIYN
+81 IAVFN
-86 SNIAQRYLKYYF
+86 NIPLRHSLKYYF
-98 DVSDTL
+98 DISDTL
-104 PTANSIDVPIWE
+104 PTNHSVDVPIWE
-116 VDSANYNIITD
+116 INNDNYHIVTD
-127 YFHNNYDYNDDI
+127 YFRSNFDYNDDI
-139 TVTIQNAVNSLSTDI
+139 TVTIQNAVNSLSSDVI
-154 IDDYLEN
+154 NDYLDN
-161 NHDVF
+161 NDNEF
-166 SNYSK
+166 KSYTK
-171 DNLKVS
+171 DNLLSPLKEV
-177 LHELVNN
+177 VNN
-184 TSSLLITERL
+184 SSSLLIAERL
-194 GINKNDFYDND
+194 GINKNDFYDSD
-205 FDFISTCNR
+205 FEFISNCSQKEIN
-214 DEVIFVG
+214 IIG
-221 NIVTNVT
+221 NIVTDV
-228 SEILSDISRLVLLDR
+228 SSGILSDISKLVLLDNR
-243 RKSYENSKGQG
+243 RKSYDNSEGQE
-254 QWSNLHSTRGL
+254 QRTNLHSTRGL
-265 SSTKSSN
+265 SSTEPSIG
-272 RNETSTR
+272 NETGTR
-279 EVRRDEVQVSER
+279 KVRRDEILVSEGKEEDNLHR
-291 EQGSQVLESVNI
+291 VIDNGQV
-303 RQTERTST
+303 ERTST
-311 ENSRP
+311 ENSGP

-325 QTDGERG
+325 QTDGEKG
-332 TSDRGP
+332 TSDRGT

-343 NEMGPDDEQH
+343 NEVGSVDEQH

-361 SEGNSLQLTETI
+361 GEGNSLQLTDTI
-373 KPLIEYDEQINSIEQ
+373 KPLIEYNEQINSIEQ

-394 KSSAFSFTQNDNDI
+394 KSSAFSFTHNDNLI
-408 PEEVITSIIQYGGS
+408 PNDVITSVMRSGS
-422 IENSKF
+422 NTEGSKF
-428 RIYEQFQKSLSK
+428 RIYEQFQKSLSI
-440 KENADFLKDEYG
+440 KENANFLKDEYG
-452 SGGVYPFAVTSTY
+452 FSGSYPLFSTPNY
-465 SSYLDF
+465 RCSVEANSKGL
-471 DSRGIHIDYEP
+471 HIIYVENNNSP
-482 NDGNRISVTLK
+482 AELTFK

-604 FEVEML
+604 FEAEML
-610 NDNNINI
+610 KDNNINI
-617 DLEDYVGKEITID
+617 DLE
-630 ERLFTIEN
+630 
-638 IKNNKVELRDITN
+638 
-651 PTSVPI
+651 
-657 FRFESTEFIK
+657 
-667 HILDNNSVEYEYSY
+667 NNSAEYEYSY

-722 FEDKLALSASNDFL
+722 FEDKLALSTSNDFL

-761 KPTEDKAEIVSDIKT
+761 EPTEDKAEIVSNIKT

-817 NRLATPT
+817 NRLATPE

-837 LSEAFDKNNL
+837 LSEVFDKNNS

-872 LSAFYTPTTV
+872 LSAFYTPSTV
-882 TKAIYKVLDK
+882 TKAIYKVLDR

-910 IGMLPKEMSNSNVYG
+910 IGMLPTEMSNSNVYG

-937 QLYQKAHIINSP
+937 QLYQKANIINSP

-1035 LPNHTFSSLAGTEVT
+1035 LPNYTFSSLAGTEVT

-1075 EDGISL
+1075 EDGIPL
-1081 NNYFV
+1081 NNYFI
-1086 ENPDMIIGGMKNV
+1086 ENPNMIIGEMKNV

-1107 ECVLDDK
+1107 ECVLDDRN
-1114 EQFEKLLNN
+1114 QFEELLNN

-1178 TLQQLGEV
+1178 TLQELGEV

-1241 ANKLAFEK
+1241 ANRLAFEK

-1622 SSANIL
+1622 PSANIL

-1686 IQEAKSNIGDNIT
+1686 IQEAKSKIGDNIT

-1715 KLNDQSRKDDVI
+1715 KLNDKSRKDDVI

-1965 IPKKTTQLIFC
+1965 VPKKTTQLIFC

-2017 KAELFDKVRNGEVRV
+2017 KAELFEKVRNGDVRV

-2047 DRIIASHDL
+2047 DKIIASHDL

-2232 KKTKKI
+2232 KKI

-2267 KLKNNLSHHLELG
+2267 KLKNNLSHYLELG

-2298 KLLDSNVAKLDN
+2298 KLLDNNVAKLDN
-2310 VKKQLENA
+2310 VKNQLEYA

-2327 QEDEL
+2327 QEEEL

-2337 RLYELNSML
+2337 RLYELNSIL
-2346 NLDDTNREKEET
+2346 NLDDTSRTEKKET
-2358 HYYMEVFTEEDKDNL
+2358 PYYKEIFSEEDKDTL
-2373 IANGFDNYVQKE
+2373 VQNGFDNYVQKE

-2405 SPSQKMCI
+2405 SPSQIMCI

>member
-272 RNETSTR
+272 RNETGTR

-332 TSDRGP
+332 TSDRGT

-343 NEMGPDDEQH
+343 NEVGSVDEQH

-361 SEGNSLQLTETI
+361 GEGNSLQLTDTI

-604 FEVEML
+604 FEAEML
-610 NDNNINI
+610 KDNNINI
-617 DLEDYVGKEITID
+617 DLE
-630 ERLFTIEN
+630 
-638 IKNNKVELRDITN
+638 
-651 PTSVPI
+651 
-657 FRFESTEFIK
+657 
-667 HILDNNSVEYEYSY
+667 NNSVEYEYSY

-722 FEDKLALSASNDFL
+722 FDDKLALSTSNDFL

-754 LSNITTS
+754 LSTVE
-761 KPTEDKAEIVSDIKT
+761 PTEEKAEIVSDT
-776 KVVTSEKYN
+776 VVTSEKYN

-791 SIPTGKKEKYL
+791 SIPTNKKEKYL

-817 NRLATPT
+817 NRLATPE

-837 LSEAFDKNNL
+837 LSEAFDKNNS
-847 SWTNEYNELSSL
+847 SWINEYNELSSL

-872 LSAFYTPTTV
+872 LSAFYTPSTV
-882 TKAIYKVLDK
+882 TKAIYKVLER

-899 ILEPSCGVGNF
+899 ILEPSCGIGNF
-910 IGMLPKEMSNSNVYG
+910 IGMLPEEMSNSNVYG
-925 VELDTISSSIAK
+925 VELDSISSAIAK
-937 QLYQKAHIINSP
+937 QLYQKANIINSP

-1035 LPNHTFSSLAGTEVT
+1035 LPNYTFSSLAGTEVT
-1050 SDILFFKKRSN
+1050 SDILIFKKRSN

-1086 ENPDMIIGGMKNV
+1086 ENPNMIIGEMKNV
-1099 SGRFGLTS
+1099 SGRYGLTS

-1114 EQFEKLLNN
+1114 NQFEELLNN

-1163 AIIDDKIY
+1163 AIVDDKIY

-1178 TLQQLGEV
+1178 TLQELGEV

-1241 ANKLAFEK
+1241 ANRLAFEK

-1254 LLSSLENID
+1254 LLSSLENLD
-1263 KNNVV
+1263 KNKVV

-1325 RGVIFLNPLYD
+1325 RGVIFLNPLFD

-1419 AKGIIKVNYI
+1419 LKGIIKVNYI

-1622 SSANIL
+1622 PSANIL

-1686 IQEAKSNIGDNIT
+1686 IQEAKSKIGDNIT

-1905 RADKVRNNEVDP
+1905 RADKVRNNKVDP

-1965 IPKKTTQLIFC
+1965 VPKKTTQLIFC

-2017 KAELFDKVRNGEVRV
+2017 KAELFEKVRNGDVRV

-2047 DRIIASHDL
+2047 DKIIASHDL

-2232 KKTKKI
+2232 KKI

-2310 VKKQLENA
+2310 VKNQLENA

-2327 QEDEL
+2327 QEEEL

-2358 HYYMEVFTEEDKDNL
+2358 PYYKEVFTEEDKDNL

>member
-272 RNETSTR
+272 RNETGTR

-332 TSDRGP
+332 TSDRGT

-343 NEMGPDDEQH
+343 NEVGSVDEQH

-361 SEGNSLQLTETI
+361 GEGNSLQLTDTI
-373 KPLIEYDEQINSIEQ
+373 KPLIEYNEQINSIEQ
-388 EAEEQK
+388 EAEEQIN
-394 KSSAFSFTQNDNDI
+394 SSAFSFTHNDNDI
-408 PEEVITSIIQYGGS
+408 PEEVITSIIQYGSS

-440 KENADFLKDEYG
+440 KENADFLKNEYG

-506 TDKYLSPNEMDKYV
+506 TDKYLSTNEMDKYV

-604 FEVEML
+604 FEAEML
-610 NDNNINI
+610 KDNNINI
-617 DLEDYVGKEITID
+617 DLE
-630 ERLFTIEN
+630 
-638 IKNNKVELRDITN
+638 
-651 PTSVPI
+651 
-657 FRFESTEFIK
+657 
-667 HILDNNSVEYEYSY
+667 NNSAEYEYSY

-722 FEDKLALSASNDFL
+722 FDDKLALSTSNDFL

-754 LSNITTS
+754 LSTVE
-761 KPTEDKAEIVSDIKT
+761 PTEEKAEIVSDT
-776 KVVTSEKYN
+776 VVTSEKYN

-791 SIPTGKKEKYL
+791 SIPTNKKEKYL

-817 NRLATPT
+817 NRLATPE

-837 LSEAFDKNNL
+837 LSEAFDKNNS

-859 LSSDE
+859 LSPDE

-882 TKAIYKVLDK
+882 TKAIYKVLDR

-910 IGMLPKEMSNSNVYG
+910 IGMLPTEMSNSNVYG

-937 QLYQKAHIINSP
+937 QLYQKANIINSP
-949 YEDTDL
+949 YEEADL

-998 RPNGVMAFIT
+998 KPNGVMAFIT

-1020 RRYMSQRADLLGAIR
+1020 RRYMSQRADLIGAIR
-1035 LPNHTFSSLAGTEVT
+1035 LHNHTFSSLAGTEVT

-1061 VTHIEPSWVNVTTS
+1061 ITHIEPDWINVTTS

-1081 NNYFV
+1081 NNYFID
-1086 ENPDMIIGGMKNV
+1086 NPNMIIGEMKNV

-1114 EQFEKLLNN
+1114 DKFEELLNN
-1123 AINNINV
+1123 AISNINTD
-1130 SGITFDDNVIDID
+1130 SISFDNTIIIDDNDE
-1143 SNDDTEEVIPATADV
+1143 NEEVIPATSDV

-1163 AIIDDKIY
+1163 TLVDDKIY

-1178 TLQQLGEV
+1178 TLQQLGDI

-1192 GLVEIRD
+1192 GMIGIRD
-1199 CLRTLIEYESEDYSD
+1199 CLRTLIEYETEDYSD

-1228 DNFTKDYGAITSR
+1228 DNFTKEFGLINSR
-1241 ANKLAFEK
+1241 ANRMVF
-1249 DSSYY
+1249 DDDNSYY
-1254 LLSSLENID
+1254 LLSSLENLD
-1263 KNNVV
+1263 ENNNLKS
-1268 HKADIFTKRTIRP
+1268 KADIFTKRTIRP

-1297 SISEKATIDMEYM
+1297 SISERATIDMEYM
-1310 QELVGKT
+1310 QNLVGKT
-1317 EEEIYDDL
+1317 EEEIYNDL
-1325 RGVIFLNPLYD
+1325 QGIIFLNPLYS
-1336 ENNGADKYINADEY
+1336 ETNGQDKYLNADEY
-1350 LSGNVREKLAVATK
+1350 LSGNVREKLNIVK
-1364 LAESNPEYNIN
+1364 QLVDIHPEYNIN
-1375 VMALKDVQPEELS
+1375 VIALEKVQPKDLS

-1401 PPKYV
+1401 PSKYV
-1406 EQFVHELMETPFY
+1406 EQFVHELLETPSY
-1419 AKGIIKVNYI
+1419 AKNSIKVNYI
-1429 SVTGEWNIQ
+1429 SYTGEWDIQ
-1438 GKSSDR
+1438 GKSYDR
-1444 SNVKAYKTYGTSR
+1444 GNVKAYKTYGTSR
-1457 VNGYKII
+1457 VNAYKII
-1464 EDTLNLKDVRV
+1464 EDTLNLKDVRI
-1475 FDYEET
+1475 FDYEEL
-1481 PDGKKRAILNK
+1481 PDGKKKAILNK
-1492 KETTIAQSKQETIKQ
+1492 KETTIAQSKQELIKQ
-1507 KFVDWIFKDPT
+1507 KFVDWIFKDQD
-1518 RRNDLCE
+1518 RRNDLCN
-1525 IYNKRFNSN
+1525 IYNHKFNST

-1548 MNPDITLKEHQ
+1548 MNPDITLREHQ
-1559 INAVARILYGGN
+1559 INAIARILYGGN

-1588 ASQESKRLGLCTK
+1588 AAQESKRLGLCTK

-1614 AKEYLQLY
+1614 AREYLQLY
-1622 SSANIL
+1622 PSANIL
-1628 VATKKDFQT
+1628 VSTKKDFQT
-1637 KNRKRFCSR
+1637 KNRKKFCSK
-1646 IATGDYDAIIIGHS
+1646 IATGDFDAIIIGHS

-1672 RSILEEQLNDVLVG
+1672 RSILEEQLNEIVIG
-1686 IQEAKSNIGDNIT
+1686 IQEAKSKIGDNIT

-1727 TFEELGVDRLFVD
+1727 TFEKLGVDRLFVD

-1759 IAQTEAQKSSDMFM
+1759 IAQTEAQKSSDIFM
-1773 KCRYMDEVTGGKGII
+1773 KCRYMDEVTGGKGIV

-1812 TLDENHLLHFDEWAS
+1812 TLADNQLLHFDEWAS

-1892 SEMQIRMVEALSE
+1892 SERQIEMVQSLSE
-1905 RADKVRNNEVDP
+1905 RADKVRNNEVDQS
-1917 TVDNMLKIT
+1917 VDNMLKIT
-1926 NDGRKLALDQRLIDD
+1926 SDGRKLALDQRLIDD
-1941 TLDDFPESK
+1941 SLEDFEGSK
-1950 VNVCANNVFKIWQDG
+1950 VNVCANNVYNIWKDG
-1965 IPKKTTQLIFC
+1965 IEDKTTQLVFC
-1976 DLSTPSKDKFNVYDD
+1976 DLSTPSKEKFNVYDD
-1991 IKNKLIDKGVPEEEI
+1991 IKSKLISKGIPENEI
-2006 AFIHDAKTENQ
+2006 AFIHDAKTEKQ
-2017 KAELFDKVRNGEVRV
+2017 KDELFSKVRSGEVRV

-2076 NTNEEVEIYRYVTE
+2076 NMNKEVEIYRYVTE
-2090 KTFDAY
+2090 QTFDAY

-2108 SQIMTSKS
+2108 SQIMTSKT
-2116 PARIAEDIDETALSY
+2116 PVRIADDIDEAALSY

-2158 LLKSSFNS
+2158 LLKSNFMST
-2166 VKYELEDKI
+2166 KYELEDKI
-2175 IKYYPQKILETET
+2175 SKYYPQEILKGET
-2188 VIEGLKADIK
+2188 VIAGLQADINVVNVK
-2198 IANSNKSDKFTGL
+2198 KSDEFSGM

-2218 SDKKEAGTQLLEVT
+2218 ADKKEAGIQLLEI
-2232 KKTKKI
+2232 TKKI
-2238 KSPKPTKIGEYR
+2238 KDTKPSKIGEYR

-2256 VYDIW
+2256 AYDFW
-2261 ERQPYL
+2261 ERKPYL
-2267 KLKNNLSHHLELG
+2267 KLKNNLSHHLEIG
-2280 SDTFGNITR
+2280 TDTFGNITR
-2289 LDNCLNNLT
+2289 MDNCLNSLS
-2298 KLLDSNVAKLDN
+2298 KLLDENKVKLEN
-2310 VKKQLENA
+2310 IKIQLENA
-2318 KEEVKKPFA
+2318 KEEVNKPFPEA
-2327 QEDEL
+2327 KEL
-2332 KTKKA
+2332 EIKKA
-2337 RLYELNSML
+2337 RLTELNSML
-2346 NLDDTNREKEET
+2346 NLDTNREEKEET
-2358 HYYMEVFTEEDKDNL
+2358 PYYKEVFSEEDKDTL
-2373 IANGFDNYVQKE
+2373 VQNGFDNYVQKE

>member
-12 LYRRTIDKIKASP
+12 LYRRTIDKIKTSP
-25 QEWQNF
+25 QEWQKF
-31 IKSNAVAYNY
+31 IKSVAYNY
-41 KLPFCEKIL
+41 KLSFDDKVL
-50 LYAQRPN
+50 LYAQKPN
-57 AKAVLEMQQWN
+57 AKAVLELKQWN
-68 KSFNRVVARGVKG
+68 KIFGRVVTKGVKG
-81 IAIYN
+81 IAVFN
-86 SNIAQRYLKYYF
+86 NIPLRHSLKYYF
-98 DVSDTL
+98 DISDTL
-104 PTANSIDVPIWE
+104 PTNHSVDVPIWE
-116 VDSANYNIITD
+116 INNDNYHIVTD
-127 YFHNNYDYNDDI
+127 YFRSNFDYNDDI
-139 TVTIQNAVNSLSTDI
+139 TVTIQNAVNSLSSDVI
-154 IDDYLEN
+154 NDYLDN
-161 NHDVF
+161 NDNEF
-166 SNYSK
+166 KSYTK
-171 DNLKVS
+171 DNLLSPLKEV
-177 LHELVNN
+177 VNN
-184 TSSLLITERL
+184 SSSLLIAERL
-194 GINKNDFYDND
+194 GINKNDFYDSD
-205 FDFISTCNR
+205 FEFISNCSHKEIN
-214 DEVIFVG
+214 IIG
-221 NIVTNVT
+221 NIVTDV
-228 SEILSDISRLVLLDR
+228 SSGILSDISKLVLLDNR
-243 RKSYENSKGQG
+243 RKSYDNSEGQE
-254 QWSNLHSTRGL
+254 QRTNLHSARGL
-265 SSTKSSN
+265 SSTEPSIG
-272 RNETSTR
+272 NETGTR
-279 EVRRDEVQVSER
+279 KVRRDEILVSEGKEEDNLHR
-291 EQGSQVLESVNI
+291 VIDNGQV
-303 RQTERTST
+303 ERTST
-311 ENSRP
+311 ENSGP

-332 TSDRGP
+332 TSDRGT

-343 NEMGPDDEQH
+343 NEVGSVDEQH

-361 SEGNSLQLTETI
+361 GEGNSLQLTETI

-388 EAEEQK
+388 EAEEQIN
-394 KSSAFSFTQNDNDI
+394 SSAFSFTHNDNSI
-408 PEEVITSIIQYGGS
+408 PEDVITSIIQYGGS

-520 EKTLADKIETENK
+520 EKTLADKIETENT

-584 YNSFPS
+584 YNSFPL

-604 FEVEML
+604 FEAEML
-610 NDNNINI
+610 KDNNINI
-617 DLEDYVGKEITID
+617 DLE
-630 ERLFTIEN
+630 
-638 IKNNKVELRDITN
+638 
-651 PTSVPI
+651 
-657 FRFESTEFIK
+657 
-667 HILDNNSVEYEYSY
+667 NNSAEYEYSY

-722 FEDKLALSASNDFL
+722 FDDKLALSTSNDFL

-754 LSNITTS
+754 LSTVE
-761 KPTEDKAEIVSDIKT
+761 PTEEKAEIVSDT
-776 KVVTSEKYN
+776 VVTSEKYN

-791 SIPTGKKEKYL
+791 SIPTNKKEKYL

-817 NRLATPT
+817 NRLATPE

-837 LSEAFDKNNL
+837 LSEAFDKNNS

-859 LSSDE
+859 LSPDE

-998 RPNGVMAFIT
+998 IPNGVMAFIT

-1086 ENPDMIIGGMKNV
+1086 ENPNMIIGEMKNV

-1114 EQFEKLLNN
+1114 DQFEELLNN

-1178 TLQQLGEV
+1178 TLQELGEV

-1228 DNFTKDYGAITSR
+1228 DNFTKEFGLINSR
-1241 ANKLAFEK
+1241 ANRMVF
-1249 DSSYY
+1249 DDDNSYY
-1254 LLSSLENID
+1254 LLSSLENLD
-1263 KNNVV
+1263 ENNNLKS
-1268 HKADIFTKRTIRP
+1268 KADIFTKRTIRP

-1297 SISEKATIDMEYM
+1297 SISERATIDMEYM
-1310 QELVGKT
+1310 QNLVGKT
-1317 EEEIYDDL
+1317 EEEIYNDL
-1325 RGVIFLNPLYD
+1325 QGIIFLNPLYS
-1336 ENNGADKYINADEY
+1336 ETNGQDKYLNADEY
-1350 LSGNVREKLAVATK
+1350 LSGNVREKLNIVK
-1364 LAESNPEYNIN
+1364 QLVDIHPEYNIN
-1375 VMALKDVQPEELS
+1375 VIALEKVQPKDLS

-1464 EDTLNLKDVRV
+1464 EDTLNLKDVRI
-1475 FDYEET
+1475 FDYEEL
-1481 PDGKKRAILNK
+1481 PDGKKKAILNK

-1507 KFVDWIFKDPT
+1507 KFVDWIFNDPT

-1622 SSANIL
+1622 PSANIL

-1686 IQEAKSNIGDNIT
+1686 IQEAKSKIGDNIT

-1812 TLDENHLLHFDEWAS
+1812 TLAENHLLHFDEWAS

-1917 TVDNMLKIT
+1917 SVDNMLKIT

-1965 IPKKTTQLIFC
+1965 VPKKTTQLIFC

-2017 KAELFDKVRNGEVRV
+2017 KAELFEKVRNGDVRV

-2047 DRIIASHDL
+2047 DKIIASHDL

-2076 NTNEEVEIYRYVTE
+2076 NTNDEVEIYRYVTE

-2218 SDKKEAGTQLLEVT
+2218 SDKKEAGTQLLEN
-2232 KKTKKI
+2232 TKKI

-2310 VKKQLENA
+2310 VKNQLENA

-2327 QEDEL
+2327 QEEEL

-2358 HYYMEVFTEEDKDNL
+2358 PYYKEVFTEEDKDNL

>member
-12 LYRRTIDKIKASP
+12 LYRRTIDKIKTSP
-25 QEWQNF
+25 QEWQKF
-31 IKSNAVAYNY
+31 IKSVEYNY
-41 KLPFCEKIL
+41 KLSFDDKVL
-50 LYAQRPN
+50 LYAQKPN
-57 AKAVLEMQQWN
+57 AKAVLELKQWN
-68 KSFNRVVARGVKG
+68 KIFGRVVTKGVKG
-81 IAIYN
+81 IAVFN
-86 SNIAQRYLKYYF
+86 NIPLRHSLKYYF
-98 DVSDTL
+98 DISDTL
-104 PTANSIDVPIWE
+104 PTNHSVDVPIWE
-116 VDSANYNIITD
+116 INNDNYHIVTD
-127 YFHNNYDYNDDI
+127 YFRSNFDYNDDI
-139 TVTIQNAVNSLSTDI
+139 TVTIQNAVNSLSSDVI
-154 IDDYLEN
+154 NDYLDN
-161 NHDVF
+161 NDNEF
-166 SNYSK
+166 KSYTK
-171 DNLKVS
+171 DNLLSPLKEV
-177 LHELVNN
+177 VNN
-184 TSSLLITERL
+184 SSSLLIAERL
-194 GINKNDFYDND
+194 GINKNDFYDSD
-205 FDFISTCNR
+205 FEFISNCSHKEIN
-214 DEVIFVG
+214 IIG
-221 NIVTNVT
+221 NIVTDV
-228 SEILSDISRLVLLDR
+228 SSGILSDISKLVLLDNR
-243 RKSYENSKGQG
+243 RKSYDNSEGQE
-254 QWSNLHSTRGL
+254 QRTNLHSARGL
-265 SSTKSSN
+265 SSTEPSIG
-272 RNETSTR
+272 NETGTR
-279 EVRRDEVQVSER
+279 KVRRDEILVSEGKEEDNLHR
-291 EQGSQVLESVNI
+291 VIDNGQV
-303 RQTERTST
+303 ERTST
-311 ENSRP
+311 ENSGP

-332 TSDRGP
+332 TSDRGT
-338 ESERP
+338 ENERP
-343 NEMGPDDEQH
+343 NEVGSIDEQH

-361 SEGNSLQLTETI
+361 GEGNSLQLTETI

-388 EAEEQK
+388 EAEEQIN
-394 KSSAFSFTQNDNDI
+394 SSAFSFTHNDNSI

-520 EKTLADKIETENK
+520 EKTLADKIETENT

-604 FEVEML
+604 FEAEML
-610 NDNNINI
+610 KDNNINI
-617 DLEDYVGKEITID
+617 DLE
-630 ERLFTIEN
+630 
-638 IKNNKVELRDITN
+638 
-651 PTSVPI
+651 
-657 FRFESTEFIK
+657 
-667 HILDNNSVEYEYSY
+667 NNSVEYEYSY

-722 FEDKLALSASNDFL
+722 FEDKLALSTSNDFL

-754 LSNITTS
+754 LSTVE
-761 KPTEDKAEIVSDIKT
+761 PTKEKAEIVSDIKT
-776 KVVTSEKYN
+776 TVVTSEKYN

-817 NRLATPT
+817 NRLATPE

-837 LSEAFDKNNL
+837 LSEVFDKNNS
-847 SWTNEYNELSSL
+847 SWINEYNELSSL
-859 LSSDE
+859 LSPDE

-872 LSAFYTPTTV
+872 LSAFYTPSTV

-1020 RRYMSQRADLLGAIR
+1020 RRYLSQRADLLGAIR

-1086 ENPDMIIGGMKNV
+1086 ENPDMIIGEMKNV

-1114 EQFEKLLNN
+1114 EQFEELLNN

-1163 AIIDDKIY
+1163 AIVDDKIY

-1241 ANKLAFEK
+1241 ANRLAFEK

-1622 SSANIL
+1622 PSANIL

-1672 RSILEEQLNDVLVG
+1672 RSILEEQLNDVLIG
-1686 IQEAKSNIGDNIT
+1686 IQEAKSKIGDNIT

-1965 IPKKTTQLIFC
+1965 VPKKTTQLIFC

-2017 KAELFDKVRNGEVRV
+2017 KAELFEKVRNGDVRV

-2047 DRIIASHDL
+2047 DKIIASHDL

-2232 KKTKKI
+2232 KKI

-2298 KLLDSNVAKLDN
+2298 KLLDNNFAKLDN
-2310 VKKQLENA
+2310 VKNQLENA

-2327 QEDEL
+2327 QEEEL

-2346 NLDDTNREKEET
+2346 NLDDTNRTEKKET
-2358 HYYMEVFTEEDKDNL
+2358 PYYKEVFSEEDKDNL

>member
-272 RNETSTR
+272 RNETGTR

-332 TSDRGP
+332 TSDRGT

-343 NEMGPDDEQH
+343 NEVGSVDEQH

-361 SEGNSLQLTETI
+361 GEGNSLQLTDTI
-373 KPLIEYDEQINSIEQ
+373 KPLIEYNEQINSIEQ
-388 EAEEQK
+388 EAEEQIN
-394 KSSAFSFTQNDNDI
+394 SSAFSFTHNDNDI
-408 PEEVITSIIQYGGS
+408 PEEVITSIIQYGSS

-440 KENADFLKDEYG
+440 KENADFLKNEYG

-604 FEVEML
+604 FEAEML
-610 NDNNINI
+610 KDNNINI
-617 DLEDYVGKEITID
+617 DLE
-630 ERLFTIEN
+630 
-638 IKNNKVELRDITN
+638 
-651 PTSVPI
+651 
-657 FRFESTEFIK
+657 
-667 HILDNNSVEYEYSY
+667 NNSAEYEYSY

-722 FEDKLALSASNDFL
+722 FDDKLALSTSNDFL

-754 LSNITTS
+754 LSTVE
-761 KPTEDKAEIVSDIKT
+761 PTEEKAKIVSDT
-776 KVVTSEKYN
+776 VVTSEKYN

-791 SIPTGKKEKYL
+791 SIPTNKKEKYL

-817 NRLATPT
+817 NRLATPE

-837 LSEAFDKNNL
+837 LSEAFDKNNS

-859 LSSDE
+859 LSPDE

-882 TKAIYKVLDK
+882 TKAIYKVLYR

-910 IGMLPKEMSNSNVYG
+910 IGMLPTEMSNSNVYG

-937 QLYQKAHIINSP
+937 QLYQKANIINSP

-1035 LPNHTFSSLAGTEVT
+1035 LPNYTFSSLAGTEVT

-1086 ENPDMIIGGMKNV
+1086 ENPNMIIGEMKNV
-1099 SGRFGLTS
+1099 SGRYGLTS

-1114 EQFEKLLNN
+1114 NQFEELLNN

-1163 AIIDDKIY
+1163 AIVDDKIY

-1214 GEIKYQQNKLNVLY
+1214 GEIEYQQNKLNVLY
-1228 DNFTKDYGAITSR
+1228 DNFTKDYGSITSR
-1241 ANKLAFEK
+1241 ANRLAFEK

-1254 LLSSLENID
+1254 LLSSLENLD
-1263 KNNVV
+1263 KNKVV

-1325 RGVIFLNPLYD
+1325 RGVIFLNPLFD
-1336 ENNGADKYINADEY
+1336 ENNCAEKYINADEY
-1350 LSGNVREKLAVATK
+1350 LSGNVREKLNIVK
-1364 LAESNPEYNIN
+1364 QLVDIHPEYNIN
-1375 VMALKDVQPEELS
+1375 VIALEKVQPKDLS

-1401 PPKYV
+1401 PSKYV
-1406 EQFVHELMETPFY
+1406 EQFVHELLETPSY
-1419 AKGIIKVNYI
+1419 AKNSIKVNYI
-1429 SVTGEWNIQ
+1429 SYTGEWDIQ
-1438 GKSSDR
+1438 GKSYDR
-1444 SNVKAYKTYGTSR
+1444 GNVKAYKTYGTSR
-1457 VNGYKII
+1457 VNAYKII
-1464 EDTLNLKDVRV
+1464 EDTLNLKDVRI
-1475 FDYEET
+1475 FDYEEL
-1481 PDGKKRAILNK
+1481 PDGKKKAILNK
-1492 KETTIAQSKQETIKQ
+1492 KETTIAQSKQELIKQ
-1507 KFVDWIFKDPT
+1507 KFVDWIFKDQD
-1518 RRNDLCE
+1518 RRNDLCN
-1525 IYNKRFNSN
+1525 IYNHKFNST

-1548 MNPDITLKEHQ
+1548 MNPDITLREHQ
-1559 INAVARILYGGN
+1559 INAIARILYGGN

-1588 ASQESKRLGLCTK
+1588 AAQESKRLGLCTK

-1614 AKEYLQLY
+1614 AREYLQLY
-1622 SSANIL
+1622 PSANIL
-1628 VATKKDFQT
+1628 VSTKKDFQT
-1637 KNRKRFCSR
+1637 KNRKKFCSK

-1672 RSILEEQLNDVLVG
+1672 RSILKEQLNEIVIG
-1686 IQEAKSNIGDNIT
+1686 IQEAKSKIGDNIT

-1773 KCRYMDEVTGGKGII
+1773 KCRYMDEVTGGKGIV

-1812 TLDENHLLHFDEWAS
+1812 TLADNQLLHFDEWAS

-1892 SEMQIRMVEALSE
+1892 SERQIEMVQSLSE
-1905 RADKVRNNEVDP
+1905 RADKVRNNEVDQS
-1917 TVDNMLKIT
+1917 VDNMLKIT

-1941 TLDDFPESK
+1941 SLEDFEGSK
-1950 VNVCANNVFKIWQDG
+1950 VNVCANNVYNIWKDG
-1965 IPKKTTQLIFC
+1965 IEDKTTQLVFC
-1976 DLSTPSKDKFNVYDD
+1976 DLSTPSKEKFNVYDD
-1991 IKNKLIDKGVPEEEI
+1991 IKSKLISKGIPENEI
-2006 AFIHDAKTENQ
+2006 AFIHDAKTEKQ
-2017 KAELFDKVRNGEVRV
+2017 KDELFSKVRSGEVRV

-2076 NTNEEVEIYRYVTE
+2076 NMNKEVEIYRYVTE
-2090 KTFDAY
+2090 QTFDAY

-2108 SQIMTSKS
+2108 SQIMTSKT
-2116 PARIAEDIDETALSY
+2116 PVRIADDIDEAALSY

-2158 LLKSSFNS
+2158 LLKSNFMST
-2166 VKYELEDKI
+2166 KYELEDKI
-2175 IKYYPQKILETET
+2175 SKYYPQEILKGET
-2188 VIEGLKADIK
+2188 VIAGLQADINVVNVK
-2198 IANSNKSDKFTGL
+2198 KSDEFSGM

-2218 SDKKEAGTQLLEVT
+2218 ADKKEAGIQLLEI
-2232 KKTKKI
+2232 TKKI
-2238 KSPKPTKIGEYR
+2238 KDTKPSKIGEYR

-2256 VYDIW
+2256 AYDFW
-2261 ERQPYL
+2261 ERKPYL
-2267 KLKNNLSHHLELG
+2267 KLKNNLSHHLEIG
-2280 SDTFGNITR
+2280 TDTFGNITR
-2289 LDNCLNNLT
+2289 MDNCLNSLS
-2298 KLLDSNVAKLDN
+2298 KLLDENKVKLEN
-2310 VKKQLENA
+2310 IKIQLENA
-2318 KEEVKKPFA
+2318 KEEVNKPFPEA
-2327 QEDEL
+2327 KEL
-2332 KTKKA
+2332 EIKKA
-2337 RLYELNSML
+2337 RLTELNSML
-2346 NLDDTNREKEET
+2346 NLDTNREEKEET
-2358 HYYMEVFTEEDKDNL
+2358 PYYKEVFSEEDKDTL
-2373 IANGFDNYVQKE
+2373 VQNGFDNYVQKE

>member
-12 LYRRTIDKIKASP
+12 LYRRTINKVKTNP

-31 IKSNAVAYNY
+31 IRSTAHNY
-41 KLPFCEKIL
+41 KLHFDEKIL
-50 LYAQRPN
+50 LYAQKPD
-57 AKAVLEMQQWN
+57 AKAVLELKQWN
-68 KSFNRVVARGVKG
+68 KKFGRAVARGVKG
-81 IAIYN
+81 IAVFNNYPYKH
-86 SNIAQRYLKYYF
+86 SLKYYF
-98 DVSDTL
+98 DVSDTI
-104 PTANSIDVPIWE
+104 PTNQSIDVPIWNINNE
-116 VDSANYNIITD
+116 NYNIVTD
-127 YFHNNYDYNDDI
+127 YFQNNFDSIDDDLS
-139 TVTIQNAVNSLSTDI
+139 VTIQNAVSQLS
-154 IDDYLEN
+154 IDVIENYLDNNDTVFKDYTR
-161 NHDVF
+161 
-166 SNYSK
+166 
-171 DNLKVS
+171 DNLVEP
-177 LHELVNN
+177 LQEIVNN
-184 TSSLLITERL
+184 SSALLISERL
-194 GINKNDFYDND
+194 GVDSRFYSSDFEFLSKCSIDEMNIIGKLINDV
-205 FDFISTCNR
+205 S
-214 DEVIFVG
+214 
-221 NIVTNVT
+221 
-228 SEILSDISRLVLLDR
+228 SEILSDISKLVLLDKR
-243 RKSYENSKGQG
+243 RKSNDRREERIELHQSGRLLDTRSRVGYEAG
-254 QWSNLHSTRGL
+254 R
-265 SSTKSSN
+265 
-272 RNETSTR
+272 R
-279 EVRRDEVQVSER
+279 EIRRDEVSVPTRQER
-291 EQGSQVLESVNI
+291 DNI
-303 RQTERTST
+303 HSLTDNRTVEPTPTRDTGRS
-311 ENSRP
+311 N
-316 SKSESGTLS
+316 SESGSFNLS
-325 QTDGERG
+325 DEGRG
-332 TSDRGP
+332 TSERGA
-338 ESERP
+338 ESQGS
-343 NEMGPDDEQH
+343 NDMGAIDEQH
-353 QEQSRGSS
+353 QEQSRRNSP
-361 SEGNSLQLTETI
+361 EGNSLSLENTSTLLTF
-373 KPLIEYDEQINSIEQ
+373 DEQLNNIEQ
-388 EAEEQK
+388 KAEEQK

-604 FEVEML
+604 FEAEML
-610 NDNNINI
+610 KDNNINI
-617 DLEDYVGKEITID
+617 DLE
-630 ERLFTIEN
+630 
-638 IKNNKVELRDITN
+638 
-651 PTSVPI
+651 
-657 FRFESTEFIK
+657 
-667 HILDNNSVEYEYSY
+667 NNSAEYEYSY

-722 FEDKLALSASNDFL
+722 FEDKLALSTSNDFL

-754 LSNITTS
+754 LSTVE
-761 KPTEDKAEIVSDIKT
+761 PTEEKAEIVSDIKT
-776 KVVTSEKYN
+776 TVVTSEKYN

-810 LKELEKE
+810 LKQLEKE
-817 NRLATPT
+817 NRLATPE
-824 EQETLGKYVGWGG
+824 EQEILGKYVGWGG
-837 LSEAFDKNNL
+837 LSEVFDKNNS

-872 LSAFYTPTTV
+872 LSAFYTPSTV
-882 TKAIYKVLDK
+882 TKAIYKVLER

-925 VELDTISSSIAK
+925 VELDTISSAIAK
-937 QLYQKAHIINSP
+937 QLYQKANIINSP
-949 YEDTDL
+949 YEEADL

-971 FKVVDKKYDKYN
+971 FKVIDKKYDKYN

-1020 RRYMSQRADLLGAIR
+1020 RRYMSKRADLIGAIR

-1061 VTHIEPSWVNVTTS
+1061 ITHIEPDWINVTTS

-1081 NNYFV
+1081 NNYFID
-1086 ENPDMIIGGMKNV
+1086 NPDMIIGEMKNV

-1114 EQFEKLLNN
+1114 DKFEELLNN
-1123 AINNINV
+1123 AISNINTD
-1130 SGITFDDNVIDID
+1130 SISFDNTIIIDDNDE
-1143 SNDDTEEVIPATADV
+1143 NEEVIPATSDV

-1163 AIIDDKIY
+1163 TLVDDKIY

-1178 TLQQLGEV
+1178 TLQQLGDI

-1192 GLVEIRD
+1192 GMIGIRD
-1199 CLRTLIEYESEDYSD
+1199 CLRTLIEYETEDYSD
-1214 GEIKYQQNKLNVLY
+1214 GEINYQQNKLNVLY
-1228 DNFTKDYGAITSR
+1228 DNFTKEFGLINSR
-1241 ANKLAFEK
+1241 ANRMVF
-1249 DSSYY
+1249 DDDNSYY
-1254 LLSSLENID
+1254 LLSSLENLGE
-1263 KNNVV
+1263 NNELKS
-1268 HKADIFTKRTIRP
+1268 KADIFTKRTIRP

-1286 SVDTSVEALTV
+1286 FVDTSVEALTV

-1310 QELVGKT
+1310 QNLVGKT
-1317 EEEIYDDL
+1317 EEEIYNDL
-1325 RGVIFLNPLYD
+1325 QGIIFLNPLYS
-1336 ENNGADKYINADEY
+1336 ETNGQDKYLNADEY
-1350 LSGNVREKLAVATK
+1350 LSGNVREKLNIAKQLVD
-1364 LAESNPEYNIN
+1364 NHPEYNIN
-1375 VMALKDVQPEELS
+1375 VIALERVQPKDLS

-1401 PPKYV
+1401 PSKYV
-1406 EQFVHELMETPFY
+1406 EQFVHELLETPSY
-1419 AKGIIKVNYI
+1419 AKNSIKVNYI
-1429 SVTGEWNIQ
+1429 SYTGEWDIQ
-1438 GKSSDR
+1438 GKSYDR
-1444 SNVKAYKTYGTSR
+1444 GNIKADKTYGTSR
-1457 VNGYKII
+1457 INAYKII
-1464 EDTLNLKDVRV
+1464 EDTLNLKDVRI
-1475 FDYEET
+1475 FDYEEL
-1481 PDGKKRAILNK
+1481 PDGKKKAILNK
-1492 KETTIAQSKQETIKQ
+1492 KETTIAQSKQELIKQ
-1507 KFVDWIFKDPT
+1507 KFVDWIFKDQN
-1518 RRNDLCE
+1518 RRNDLCN
-1525 IYNKRFNSN
+1525 IYNHKFNST

-1548 MNPDITLKEHQ
+1548 MNPDITLRKHQ
-1559 INAVARILYGGN
+1559 INAIARILYGGN

-1588 ASQESKRLGLCTK
+1588 AAQESKRLGLCTK

-1614 AKEYLQLY
+1614 AREYLQLY
-1622 SSANIL
+1622 PSANIL
-1628 VATKKDFQT
+1628 VSTKKDFQT
-1637 KNRKRFCSR
+1637 KNRKKFCSK

-1686 IQEAKSNIGDNIT
+1686 IQEAKSKIGDNIT

-1773 KCRYMDEVTGGKGII
+1773 KCRYMDEVTGGKGIV

-1812 TLDENHLLHFDEWAS
+1812 TLADNQLLHFDEWAS

-1859 LMTMFKEV
+1859 LMTMFKEA

-1892 SEMQIRMVEALSE
+1892 SDRQIEMVQSLSE

-1917 TVDNMLKIT
+1917 SIDNMLKIT
-1926 NDGRKLALDQRLIDD
+1926 NDGRKLALDQRLIDNS
-1941 TLDDFPESK
+1941 LEDFEGSK
-1950 VNVCANNVFKIWQDG
+1950 VNVCANNVYNIWKDG
-1965 IPKKTTQLIFC
+1965 IEDKTTQLVFC
-1976 DLSTPSKDKFNVYDD
+1976 DLSTPSKEKFNVYDD
-1991 IKNKLIDKGVPEEEI
+1991 IKSKLISKGIPENEI
-2006 AFIHDAKTENQ
+2006 AFIHDAKTEKQ
-2017 KAELFDKVRNGEVRV
+2017 KDELFSKVRSGEVRV

-2076 NTNEEVEIYRYVTE
+2076 NMNKEVEIYRYVTE
-2090 KTFDAY
+2090 QTFDAY

-2108 SQIMTSKS
+2108 SQIMTSKI
-2116 PARIAEDIDETALSY
+2116 PVRIADDIDEAALSY

-2158 LLKSSFNS
+2158 LLKSNFMST
-2166 VKYELEDKI
+2166 KYELEDKI
-2175 IKYYPQKILETET
+2175 SKYYPQEILKGET
-2188 VIEGLKADIK
+2188 VIAGLQADINVVNVK
-2198 IANSNKSDKFTGL
+2198 KSDEFSGM

-2218 SDKKEAGTQLLEVT
+2218 ADKKEAGIQLLEI
-2232 KKTKKI
+2232 TKKI
-2238 KSPKPTKIGEYR
+2238 KDTKPSKIGEYR

-2256 VYDIW
+2256 AYDFW
-2261 ERQPYL
+2261 ERKPYL
-2267 KLKNNLSHHLELG
+2267 KLKNNLSHHLEIG
-2280 SDTFGNITR
+2280 TDTFGNITR
-2289 LDNCLNNLT
+2289 MDNCLNSLS
-2298 KLLDSNVAKLDN
+2298 KLLDENKVKLEN
-2310 VKKQLENA
+2310 IKIQLENA
-2318 KEEVKKPFA
+2318 KEEVNKPFPEA
-2327 QEDEL
+2327 KEL
-2332 KTKKA
+2332 EIKKA
-2337 RLYELNSML
+2337 RLTELNSML
-2346 NLDDTNREKEET
+2346 NLDDTSRTEKKET
-2358 HYYMEVFTEEDKDNL
+2358 PYYKEVFSEEDKDTL
-2373 IANGFDNYVQKE
+2373 VQNGFDNFVQKE

-2405 SPSQKMCI
+2405 SPSQKLCI

>member
-272 RNETSTR
+272 RNETGTR

-332 TSDRGP
+332 TSDRGT

-343 NEMGPDDEQH
+343 NEVGSVDEQH

-361 SEGNSLQLTETI
+361 GEGNSLQLTDTI

-604 FEVEML
+604 FEAEML
-610 NDNNINI
+610 KDNNINI
-617 DLEDYVGKEITID
+617 DLE
-630 ERLFTIEN
+630 
-638 IKNNKVELRDITN
+638 
-651 PTSVPI
+651 
-657 FRFESTEFIK
+657 
-667 HILDNNSVEYEYSY
+667 NNSVEYEYSY

-722 FEDKLALSASNDFL
+722 FDDKLALSTSNDFL

-754 LSNITTS
+754 LSTVE
-761 KPTEDKAEIVSDIKT
+761 PTEEKAEIVSDT
-776 KVVTSEKYN
+776 VVTSEKYN

-791 SIPTGKKEKYL
+791 SIPTNKKEKYL

-817 NRLATPT
+817 NRLATPE

-837 LSEAFDKNNL
+837 LSEAFDKNNS

-859 LSSDE
+859 LSPDE

-882 TKAIYKVLDK
+882 TKAIYKVLDR

-910 IGMLPKEMSNSNVYG
+910 IGMLPTEMSNSNVYG

-937 QLYQKAHIINSP
+937 QLYQKANIINSP

-1035 LPNHTFSSLAGTEVT
+1035 LPNYTFSSLAGTEVT
-1050 SDILFFKKRSN
+1050 SDILIFKKRSN

-1086 ENPDMIIGGMKNV
+1086 ENPNMIIGEMKNV
-1099 SGRFGLTS
+1099 SGRYGLTS

-1114 EQFEKLLNN
+1114 NQFEELLNN

-1163 AIIDDKIY
+1163 AIVDDKIY

-1178 TLQQLGEV
+1178 TLQELGEV

-1241 ANKLAFEK
+1241 ANRLAFEK

-1254 LLSSLENID
+1254 LLSSLENLD
-1263 KNNVV
+1263 KNKVV

-1325 RGVIFLNPLYD
+1325 RGVIFLNPLFD

-1419 AKGIIKVNYI
+1419 LKGIIKVNYI

-1622 SSANIL
+1622 PSANIL

-1686 IQEAKSNIGDNIT
+1686 IQEAKSKIGDNIT

-1965 IPKKTTQLIFC
+1965 VPKKTTQLIFC

-2017 KAELFDKVRNGEVRV
+2017 EAELFEKVRNGDVRV

-2047 DRIIASHDL
+2047 DKIIASHDL

-2232 KKTKKI
+2232 KKI

-2310 VKKQLENA
+2310 VKNQLENA

-2327 QEDEL
+2327 QEEEL

-2358 HYYMEVFTEEDKDNL
+2358 PYYKEVFTEEDKDNL

>member
-272 RNETSTR
+272 RNETGTR

-332 TSDRGP
+332 TSDRGT

-343 NEMGPDDEQH
+343 NEVGSVDEQH
-353 QEQSRGSS
+353 QEQSQGSS
-361 SEGNSLQLTETI
+361 GEGNSLQLTDTI

-604 FEVEML
+604 FEAEML
-610 NDNNINI
+610 KDNNINI
-617 DLEDYVGKEITID
+617 DLE
-630 ERLFTIEN
+630 
-638 IKNNKVELRDITN
+638 
-651 PTSVPI
+651 
-657 FRFESTEFIK
+657 
-667 HILDNNSVEYEYSY
+667 NNSVEYEYSY

-722 FEDKLALSASNDFL
+722 FDDKLALSTSNDFL

-754 LSNITTS
+754 LSTVE
-761 KPTEDKAEIVSDIKT
+761 PTEEKAEIVSDT
-776 KVVTSEKYN
+776 VVTSEKYN

-791 SIPTGKKEKYL
+791 SIPTNKKEKYL

-817 NRLATPT
+817 NRLATPE

-837 LSEAFDKNNL
+837 LSEAFDKNNS

-859 LSSDE
+859 LSPDE

-882 TKAIYKVLDK
+882 TKAIYKVLDR

-910 IGMLPKEMSNSNVYG
+910 IGMLPTEMSNSNVYG

-937 QLYQKAHIINSP
+937 QLYQKANIINSP

-1035 LPNHTFSSLAGTEVT
+1035 LPNYTFSSLAGTEVT
-1050 SDILFFKKRSN
+1050 SDILIFKKRSN

-1086 ENPDMIIGGMKNV
+1086 ENPNMIIGEMKNV
-1099 SGRFGLTS
+1099 SGRYGLTS

-1114 EQFEKLLNN
+1114 NQFEELLNN

-1163 AIIDDKIY
+1163 AIVDDKIY

-1178 TLQQLGEV
+1178 TLQELGEV

-1241 ANKLAFEK
+1241 ANRLAFEK

-1254 LLSSLENID
+1254 LLSSLENLD
-1263 KNNVV
+1263 KNKVV

-1325 RGVIFLNPLYD
+1325 RGVIFLNPLFD

-1419 AKGIIKVNYI
+1419 LKGIIKVNYI

-1622 SSANIL
+1622 PSANIL

-1686 IQEAKSNIGDNIT
+1686 IQEAKSKIGDNIT

-1965 IPKKTTQLIFC
+1965 VPKKTTQLIFC

-2017 KAELFDKVRNGEVRV
+2017 KAELFEKVRNGDVRV

-2047 DRIIASHDL
+2047 DKIIASHDL

-2232 KKTKKI
+2232 KKI

-2310 VKKQLENA
+2310 VKNQLENA

-2327 QEDEL
+2327 QEEEL

-2358 HYYMEVFTEEDKDNL
+2358 PYYKEVFTEEDKDNL

>member
-272 RNETSTR
+272 RNETGTR

-311 ENSRP
+311 ENSGP

-332 TSDRGP
+332 TSDRGT

-343 NEMGPDDEQH
+343 NEVGSVDEQH

-361 SEGNSLQLTETI
+361 GEGNSLQLTDTI
-373 KPLIEYDEQINSIEQ
+373 KPLIEYNEQINSIEQ

-482 NDGNRISVTLK
+482 IDGNRISVTLK

-604 FEVEML
+604 FEAEML

-617 DLEDYVGKEITID
+617 DLDDYVGKEITID

-651 PTSVPI
+651 PNSIPI

-667 HILDNNSVEYEYSY
+667 NILDNNSSEYKYSY
-681 KQGDI
+681 KQGDV

-694 VVRSVDGD
+694 VVRSVNDD
-702 NVVIADVNY
+702 SVVIADVNY

-722 FEDKLALSASNDFL
+722 FEDKLALSTSNDFL
-736 KQVKKSEDEVVES
+736 KQVKDNLDDEVVES
-749 ESVDN
+749 VDK
-754 LSNITTS
+754 LSTVE
-761 KPTEDKAEIVSDIKT
+761 PTEANTENVSDIKA

-810 LKELEKE
+810 LKELDKE
-817 NRLATPT
+817 NRLATPE
-824 EQETLGKYVGWGG
+824 EQEILSKYVGWGG
-837 LSEAFDKNNL
+837 LSEAFDKNNS
-847 SWTNEYNELSSL
+847 SWTNEYNELTSL
-859 LSSDE
+859 LSPDE

-882 TKAIYKVLDK
+882 TKAIYKVLDR

-910 IGMLPKEMSNSNVYG
+910 IGMLPTEMSNSNVYG
-925 VELDTISSSIAK
+925 VELDTISSAIAK
-937 QLYQKAHIINSP
+937 QLYQKANIINSP

-1061 VTHIEPSWVNVTTS
+1061 VTHIEPSWVNVTTA

-1086 ENPDMIIGGMKNV
+1086 ENPDMIIGEMKNV

-1114 EQFEKLLNN
+1114 EQFEELLNN

-1178 TLQQLGEV
+1178 TLQQLGDV

-1228 DNFTKDYGAITSR
+1228 DNFTKDYGSITSR
-1241 ANKLAFEK
+1241 ANRLAFDK

-1336 ENNGADKYINADEY
+1336 ENNGAEKYINADEY

-1622 SSANIL
+1622 PSANIL

-1686 IQEAKSNIGDNIT
+1686 IQEAKSKIGDNIT

-1847 KTRFAKFYNLPE
+1847 KTKFAKFYNLPE

-1917 TVDNMLKIT
+1917 SVDNMLKIT

-1941 TLDDFPESK
+1941 TLDDFPDSK

-2017 KAELFDKVRNGEVRV
+2017 KAELFEKVRNGDVRV

-2175 IKYYPQKILETET
+2175 IKYYPQEILKTET

-2198 IANSNKSDKFTGL
+2198 IANSYKSDKFTGL
-2211 VLNGQMY
+2211 ILNGQMY

-2232 KKTKKI
+2232 KKI

-2256 VYDIW
+2256 AYNIW

-2310 VKKQLENA
+2310 VKNQLENA

-2327 QEDEL
+2327 QEEEL

-2358 HYYMEVFTEEDKDNL
+2358 PYYKEVFTEEDKDNL
-2373 IANGFDNYVQKE
+2373 ISNGFDNYVQKE

>member
-272 RNETSTR
+272 RNETGTR

-332 TSDRGP
+332 TSDRGT

-343 NEMGPDDEQH
+343 NEVGSVDEQH

-361 SEGNSLQLTETI
+361 GEGNSLQLTDTI
-373 KPLIEYDEQINSIEQ
+373 KPLIEYNEQINSIEQ
-388 EAEEQK
+388 EAEEQIN
-394 KSSAFSFTQNDNDI
+394 SSAFSFTHNDNDI
-408 PEEVITSIIQYGGS
+408 PEEVITSIIQYGSS

-440 KENADFLKDEYG
+440 KENADFLKNEYG

-604 FEVEML
+604 FEAEML
-610 NDNNINI
+610 KDNNINI
-617 DLEDYVGKEITID
+617 DLE
-630 ERLFTIEN
+630 
-638 IKNNKVELRDITN
+638 
-651 PTSVPI
+651 
-657 FRFESTEFIK
+657 
-667 HILDNNSVEYEYSY
+667 NNSAEYEYSY

-722 FEDKLALSASNDFL
+722 FDDKLALSTSNDFL
-736 KQVKKSEDEVVES
+736 KQVKKEDEVVES

-754 LSNITTS
+754 LSTVE
-761 KPTEDKAEIVSDIKT
+761 PTEEKAEIVSDT
-776 KVVTSEKYN
+776 VVTSEKYN

-817 NRLATPT
+817 NRLATPE

-837 LSEAFDKNNL
+837 LSEVFDKNNS
-847 SWTNEYNELSSL
+847 SWINEYNELSSL
-859 LSSDE
+859 LSPDE

-882 TKAIYKVLDK
+882 TKAIYKVLDR

-910 IGMLPKEMSNSNVYG
+910 IGMLPTEMSNSNVYG

-937 QLYQKAHIINSP
+937 QLYQKANIINSP

-1035 LPNHTFSSLAGTEVT
+1035 LPNYTFSSLAGTEVT

-1086 ENPDMIIGGMKNV
+1086 ENPNMIIGEMKNV

-1114 EQFEKLLNN
+1114 DQFEELLNN

-1178 TLQQLGEV
+1178 TLQELGEV

-1241 ANKLAFEK
+1241 ANRLAFEK

-1622 SSANIL
+1622 PSANIL

-1686 IQEAKSNIGDNIT
+1686 IQEAKSKIGDNIT

-1965 IPKKTTQLIFC
+1965 VPKKTTQLIFC

-2017 KAELFDKVRNGEVRV
+2017 KAELFEKVRNGDVRV

-2047 DRIIASHDL
+2047 DKIIASHDL

-2232 KKTKKI
+2232 KKI

-2310 VKKQLENA
+2310 VKNQLENA

-2327 QEDEL
+2327 QEEEL

-2358 HYYMEVFTEEDKDNL
+2358 PYYKEVFTEEDKDNL

>member
-31 IKSNAVAYNY
+31 IKSVAYNY
-41 KLPFCEKIL
+41 KLSFDDKVL

-57 AKAVLEMQQWN
+57 AKAVLELNQWN
-68 KSFNRVVARGVKG
+68 KIFGRVVTKGVKG
-81 IAIYN
+81 IAVFN
-86 SNIAQRYLKYYF
+86 NIPLRHSLKYYF
-98 DVSDTL
+98 DISDTL
-104 PTANSIDVPIWE
+104 PTNHSVDVPVWE
-116 VDSANYNIITD
+116 INNDNYHIVTD
-127 YFHNNYDYNDDI
+127 YFRSNFDYNDDI
-139 TVTIQNAVNSLSTDI
+139 TVTIQNAVNSLSSDVI
-154 IDDYLEN
+154 NDYLDN
-161 NHDVF
+161 NDNEF
-166 SNYSK
+166 KSYTK
-171 DNLKVS
+171 DNLLSPLKEV
-177 LHELVNN
+177 VNN
-184 TSSLLITERL
+184 SSSLLIAERL
-194 GINKNDFYDND
+194 GINKNDFYDSD
-205 FDFISTCNR
+205 FEFISNCSQKEIN
-214 DEVIFVG
+214 IIG
-221 NIVTNVT
+221 NIVTDV
-228 SEILSDISRLVLLDR
+228 SSGILSDISKLVLLDNR
-243 RKSYENSKGQG
+243 RKSYDNSEGQE
-254 QWSNLHSTRGL
+254 QRTNLHSTRGL
-265 SSTKSSN
+265 SSTEPSIG
-272 RNETSTR
+272 NETGTR
-279 EVRRDEVQVSER
+279 KVRRDEILVSEGKEEDNLHR
-291 EQGSQVLESVNI
+291 VIDNGQV
-303 RQTERTST
+303 ERTST
-311 ENSRP
+311 ENSGP

-325 QTDGERG
+325 QTDGEKG
-332 TSDRGP
+332 TSDRGT

-343 NEMGPDDEQH
+343 NEVGSVDEQH

-361 SEGNSLQLTETI
+361 GEGNSLQLTDTI
-373 KPLIEYDEQINSIEQ
+373 KPLIEYNEQINSIEQ

-394 KSSAFSFTQNDNDI
+394 KSSAFSFTHNDNLI
-408 PEEVITSIIQYGGS
+408 PNDVITSVMRSGS
-422 IENSKF
+422 NTEGSKF
-428 RIYEQFQKSLSK
+428 RIYEQFQKSLSI
-440 KENADFLKDEYG
+440 KENANFLKDEYG
-452 SGGVYPFAVTSTY
+452 FSGSYPLFSTPNY
-465 SSYLDF
+465 RCSVEANSKGL
-471 DSRGIHIDYEP
+471 HIIYVENNNSP
-482 NDGNRISVTLK
+482 AELTFK

-604 FEVEML
+604 FEAEML
-610 NDNNINI
+610 KDNNINI
-617 DLEDYVGKEITID
+617 DLE
-630 ERLFTIEN
+630 
-638 IKNNKVELRDITN
+638 
-651 PTSVPI
+651 
-657 FRFESTEFIK
+657 
-667 HILDNNSVEYEYSY
+667 NNSAEYEYSY

-722 FEDKLALSASNDFL
+722 FEDKLALSTSNDFL

-761 KPTEDKAEIVSDIKT
+761 EPTEDKAEIVSNIKT

-817 NRLATPT
+817 NRLATPE

-837 LSEAFDKNNL
+837 LSEVFDKNNS

-872 LSAFYTPTTV
+872 LSAFYTPSTV
-882 TKAIYKVLDK
+882 TKAIYKVLDR

-910 IGMLPKEMSNSNVYG
+910 IGMLPTEMSNSNVYG

-937 QLYQKAHIINSP
+937 QLYQKANIINSP

-1035 LPNHTFSSLAGTEVT
+1035 LPNYTFSSLAGTEVT

-1075 EDGISL
+1075 EDGIPL
-1081 NNYFV
+1081 NNYFI
-1086 ENPDMIIGGMKNV
+1086 ENPNMIIGEMKNV

-1107 ECVLDDK
+1107 ECVLDDRN
-1114 EQFEKLLNN
+1114 QFEELLNN

-1178 TLQQLGEV
+1178 TLQELGEV

-1241 ANKLAFEK
+1241 ANRLAFEK

-1622 SSANIL
+1622 PSANIL

-1686 IQEAKSNIGDNIT
+1686 IQEAKSKIGDNIT

-1965 IPKKTTQLIFC
+1965 VPKKTTQLIFC

-2017 KAELFDKVRNGEVRV
+2017 KAELFEKVRNGDVRV

-2047 DRIIASHDL
+2047 DKIIASHDL

-2232 KKTKKI
+2232 KKI

-2310 VKKQLENA
+2310 VKNQLENA

-2327 QEDEL
+2327 QEEEL

-2358 HYYMEVFTEEDKDNL
+2358 PYYKEVFTEEDKDNL

-2405 SPSQKMCI
+2405 SPSQKLCI